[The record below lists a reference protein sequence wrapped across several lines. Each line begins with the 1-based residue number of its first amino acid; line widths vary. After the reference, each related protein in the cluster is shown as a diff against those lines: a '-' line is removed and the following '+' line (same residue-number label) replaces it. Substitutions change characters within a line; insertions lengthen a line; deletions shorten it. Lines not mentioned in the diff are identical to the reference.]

1 MEKHL
6 AKFNPFVKDTSFVNL
21 MARRVFNVLLVA
33 NPYDAFMLE
42 DDGRI
47 DEKLF
52 EEYTRL
58 GLRYPP
64 RFTQVSTQEEATQAL
79 QQMRFD
85 LVICMPGTDNSDA
98 FDIGRGIKER
108 FPDTPIVV
116 LTPFS
121 HGITRYMERQDL
133 SLFEYVFCWLGNTEL
148 LLSIIKLMEDKM
160 NLDHDIREGGVQMIL
175 LVEDSIRFYSSV
187 LPNLYKYVLEQ
198 SRAFATEAL
207 NAHQATLRM
216 RGRPKIVL
224 ARNYEEAWRLYD
236 TYRNNTLGVISDV
249 RFPMI
254 ENGVKVPDAG
264 VQLLR
269 QIRACDEF
277 LPLIMESSE
286 SENRQWASEVNAGF
300 VDKNSKKMNIDLRDR
315 IEQHFGFGDLVFR
328 DPETGA
334 EVVRVHNLKE
344 LQDNIFTIP
353 DDSFVYHTARNHIS
367 RWLCS
372 RAMFPLSEFLK
383 RITQDEYKDVLQH
396 RQLIFDAI
404 VRYRKMKNRGV
415 VAEYLRG
422 RFDRF
427 SHFARIG
434 EGSLG
439 GKGRGIAFVD
449 HILKKHPVFES
460 FPDVE
465 IRIPKT
471 LVLCTDIFDR
481 FMEDNNLYPVALSD
495 VPDETILQAFLASP
509 LPEELLGDIQTFCEV
524 VTGPVAVRSSSLLE
538 DSHYQPYAGVY
549 ATYMIPDR
557 PDSEAMARHI
567 ADAIKGVYASVYYS
581 GSKAYMSATSNVIDQ
596 EKMAI
601 ILQEGVGD
609 RHGSRFYPHCS
620 GVARS
625 INFYPVGEE
634 TADEGVVNLAL
645 GLGKHIVD
653 GGKSLR
659 VSPAHPAHVIQT
671 SEPTLALK
679 ETQSTFLALD
689 LEAADRSV
697 STDGSF
703 DLVRLTVRE
712 AEADGTLDWI
722 ASTYVRDDD
731 MIYDTPHMRGRKLV
745 TFAGVLRYD
754 AFPLAKIV
762 QLVLQ
767 YGANEMRRPVE
778 VEFAVRF
785 GQQPTANSELKMENG
800 KLKINGTD
808 YEQTAENKPEGNNF
822 QFSPFNSQLKGVFY
836 PLQIRPIVSAR
847 ECIDEDLTA
856 IPEEHRLLYS
866 TRSLGNGIITDVHD
880 IIYLKEGAFSMASTH
895 TIAEE
900 IRSINRTFAER
911 GTGYILAGEG
921 RWGSSDAA
929 LGVPVEWADISAVRL
944 IAEVSTDGRHIEP
957 SQGTHF
963 FQNLTSFGVGYLT
976 IDGGTSREV
985 FDRAWLDAQ
994 PAVWESHLIRHVQSD
1009 APFTIKMDGLHG
1021 IGVVEKK
1028 AFK

>member
-1 MEKHL
+1 METQLK
-6 AKFNPFVKDTSFVNL
+6 KFNPFVKDTSFVNL
-21 MARRVFNVLLVA
+21 MARRIFNVLLVA

-64 RFTQVSTQEEATQAL
+64 RFTQVSTPEEATQAL
-79 QQMRFD
+79 EQMRFD

-98 FDIGRGIKER
+98 FDIGRSIKVR

-148 LLSIIKLMEDKM
+148 LLSIIKLIEDKM

-224 ARNYEEAWRLYD
+224 ARNYEEAWLLYD
-236 TYRNNTLGVISDV
+236 RYRNNTLGIISDV
-249 RFPMI
+249 RFPMAA
-254 ENGVKVPDAG
+254 GGKKVADAG
-264 VQLLR
+264 VRLLR
-269 QIRACDEF
+269 EIRSCDEF
-277 LPLIMESSE
+277 VPLIMESSE
-286 SENRQWASEVNAGF
+286 SDNRQWALEVNAGF

-328 DPETGA
+328 DPGTGT
-334 EVVRVHNLKE
+334 EVARIHNLKE

-353 DDSFVYHTARNHIS
+353 EDSFVYHTSHNHIS

-383 RITQDEYKDVLQH
+383 NITQDAYEDVPEH

-449 HILKKHPVFES
+449 HFLKKHSVFEAI
-460 FPDVE
+460 PNVE
-465 IRIPKT
+465 VRIPKT

-481 FMEDNNLYPVALSD
+481 FMEDNNLYPMALSD
-495 VPDETILQAFLASP
+495 APDETILQAFLASP
-509 LPEELLGDIQTFCEV
+509 LPDELLRDIETFCEV

-557 PDSEAMARHI
+557 TDCTAMARHI

-581 GSKAYMSATSNVIDQ
+581 SSKAYMSATSNVIDQ

-601 ILQEGVGD
+601 ILQEVVGD
-609 RHGSRFYPHCS
+609 KHGTRFYPHCS

-659 VSPAHPAHVIQT
+659 LSPAHPDHIIQT
-671 SEPTLALK
+671 SEPQLALK
-679 ETQSTFLALD
+679 ETQSNFLALD
-689 LEAADRSV
+689 LTAQDKPISKDE
-697 STDGSF
+697 TF
-703 DLVRLTVRE
+703 DLVRLTIRE

-731 MIYDTPHMRGRKLV
+731 MIYDTPHMKGRKLV
-745 TFAGVLRYD
+745 TFAGVLRYEV
-754 AFPLAKIV
+754 FPLAKII

-785 GQQPTANSELKMENG
+785 GER
-800 KLKINGTD
+800 
-808 YEQTAENKPEGNNF
+808 
-822 QFSPFNSQLKGVFY
+822 VFY

-856 IPEEHRLLYS
+856 IPKEKRLLYS
-866 TRSLGNGIITDVHD
+866 TRSLGNGISSDVHD
-880 IIYLKEGAFSMASTH
+880 IIYLREGAFSMANNRA
-895 TIAEE
+895 IADE
-900 IRSINRTFAER
+900 IRNLNRSFAER
-911 GTGYILAGEG
+911 GVGYILAGEG
-921 RWGSSDAA
+921 RWGSSDIA

-944 IAEVSTDGRHIEP
+944 IAEVSPDGHHIEP

-976 IDGGTSREV
+976 IDGTTPGEI
-985 FDRAWLDAQ
+985 FDRAWLDTQ
-994 PAVWESHLIRHVQSD
+994 PAEYESPLLRHVHS
-1009 APFTIKMDGLHG
+1009 ATPLTIKMDGLHG
-1021 IGVVEKK
+1021 LGVVEK
-1028 AFK
+1028 

>member
-1 MEKHL
+1 METQLK
-6 AKFNPFVKDTSFVNL
+6 KFNPFLKDTSFVNL
-21 MARRVFNVLLVA
+21 MTRRVFNVLLVA

-64 RFTQVSTQEEATQAL
+64 RFTQVSTQEEATLVL

-98 FDIGRGIKER
+98 FDIGRGIKQH

-198 SRAFATEAL
+198 SRSFATEAL

-224 ARNYEEAWRLYD
+224 ARNYEEAWKLYT
-236 TYRNNTLGVISDV
+236 TYQNNTLGVISDV
-249 RFPMI
+249 RFPMN
-254 ENGVKVPDAG
+254 ESTTKESDAG
-264 VQLLR
+264 VRLLR
-269 QIRACDEF
+269 EIRACDEF
-277 LPLIMESSE
+277 LPLIMQSSE
-286 SENRQWASEVNAGF
+286 SDNRMWAAEVNAGF
-300 VDKNSKKMNIDLRDR
+300 VDKNSKKMSIDLRDR
-315 IEQHFGFGDLVFR
+315 IEQHFGFGDLIFR
-328 DPETGA
+328 DPSTGA

-353 DDSFVYHTARNHIS
+353 EESFVYHTARNHIS

-383 RITQDEYKDVLQH
+383 HITQDEYDDVLEH

-422 RFDRF
+422 RFDKF

-439 GKGRGIAFVD
+439 GKGRGIAFID
-449 HILKKHPVFES
+449 HILKKHAVFEAI
-460 FPDVE
+460 PNVE
-465 IRIPKT
+465 VRIPKT

-481 FMEDNNLYPVALSD
+481 FMEDNNLYPIALSD
-495 VPDETILQAFLASP
+495 APDETILQAFLASR
-509 LPEELLGDIQTFCEV
+509 LPEDLLRDIQTFCEV
-524 VTGPVAVRSSSLLE
+524 VTGPVAIRSSSLLE

-557 PDSEAMARHI
+557 EDCEAMARHI

-601 ILQEGVGD
+601 ILQEVVGD
-609 RHGSRFYPHCS
+609 KHGTRFYPHCS

-659 VSPAHPAHVIQT
+659 LSPAHPDHIIQT
-671 SEPTLALK
+671 SDPQLALK

-689 LEAADRSV
+689 LATADRPIAKDE
-697 STDGSF
+697 TF
-703 DLVRLTVRE
+703 DLVRLNVRE
-712 AEADGTLDWI
+712 AEPDGTLDWI

-731 MIYDTPHMRGRKLV
+731 MIYDTPHMRGRKLI
-745 TFAGVLRYD
+745 TFAGVLRYE
-754 AFPLAKIV
+754 AFPLAKII

-785 GQQPTANSELKMENG
+785 GEN
-800 KLKINGTD
+800 I
-808 YEQTAENKPEGNNF
+808 
-822 QFSPFNSQLKGVFY
+822 FY

-856 IPEEHRLLYS
+856 IPNSQRLLYS
-866 TRSLGNGIITDVHD
+866 TRSLGNGIINDVHD
-880 IIYLKEGAFSMASTH
+880 IIYLKEGAFSMANNRAT
-895 TIAEE
+895 ADE
-900 IRSINRTFAER
+900 IRRLNRTFSEE

-921 RWGSSDAA
+921 RWGSSDMA

-994 PAVWESHLIRHVQSD
+994 PAVWESPLIRHVHSA
-1009 APFTIKMDGLHG
+1009 APLTIKMDGLHG
-1021 IGVVEKK
+1021 IGVVEKNH
-1028 AFK
+1028 

>member
-1 MEKHL
+1 MITHL
-6 AKFNPFVKDTSFVNL
+6 KKFNPFVKDTSFVNL
-21 MARRVFNVLLVA
+21 MTRRIFNILLVA

-47 DEKLF
+47 DEKIF

-64 RFTQVSTQEEATQAL
+64 RFTQVSTEEEATNVLEQT
-79 QQMRFD
+79 RFD

-98 FDIGRGIKER
+98 FDIGRSIKER

-160 NLDHDIREGGVQMIL
+160 NLDHDIREAGVQMIL
-175 LVEDSIRFYSSV
+175 LVEDSIRFYSAV

-224 ARNYEEAWRLYD
+224 ARTYEEAWLLYN

-249 RFPMI
+249 RFPMY
-254 ENGVKVPDAG
+254 EGGGKVADAG
-264 VQLLR
+264 VRLLR
-269 QIRACDEF
+269 DIRACDEF

-286 SENRQWASEVNAGF
+286 SDNRMWAAEVNAGF
-300 VDKNSKKMNIDLRDR
+300 VDKNSKKMSIDLRDR

-328 DPETGA
+328 DPSTGD

-353 DDSFVYHTARNHIS
+353 EDSFVYHTAHNHIS

-383 RITQDEYKDVLQH
+383 RITQDAYNDVPEH

-449 HILKKHPVFES
+449 HILKKHSVFES
-460 FPDVE
+460 IPDVE
-465 IRIPKT
+465 VRIPKT

-495 VPDETILQAFLASP
+495 APDESILEAFLASR
-509 LPEELLGDIQTFCEV
+509 LPDELLGDIQTFCEV

-549 ATYMIPDR
+549 ATYMIPDSS
-557 PDSEAMARHI
+557 DSADMARHI
-567 ADAIKGVYASVYYS
+567 ADAIKAVYASVYYS

-601 ILQEGVGD
+601 ILQEVVGD
-609 RHGSRFYPHCS
+609 KHGTRFYPHCS

-659 VSPAHPAHVIQT
+659 LSPAHPDHIIQT
-671 SEPTLALK
+671 SDPQLALK
-679 ETQSTFLALD
+679 ETQNTFLALD
-689 LEAADRSV
+689 LDSIDRPI
-697 STDGSF
+697 TKDETF

-722 ASTYVRDDD
+722 ASTYVRNDD
-731 MIYDTPHMRGRKLV
+731 MIYDTPHMKGRKLV
-745 TFAGVLRYD
+745 TFAGVLRYE

-767 YGANEMRRPVE
+767 YGAAEMRRPVE

-785 GQQPTANSELKMENG
+785 GQQSTDNSQQAKDN
-800 KLKINGTD
+800 T
-808 YEQTAENKPEGNNF
+808 
-822 QFSPFNSQLKGVFY
+822 QFSIPYSRLKGVFY
-836 PLQIRPIVSAR
+836 PLQIRPIVSSR
-847 ECIDEDLTA
+847 ERIDEDLTA
-856 IPEEHRLLYS
+856 ISEERRLLYS
-866 TRSLGNGIITDVHD
+866 TRSLGNGISTDVHD
-880 IIYLKEGAFSMASTH
+880 IIYLKAGAFAMTNNRA
-895 TIAEE
+895 IADE
-900 IRSINRTFAER
+900 IRRLNRTFADEN
-911 GTGYILAGEG
+911 TGYILAGEG
-921 RWGSSDAA
+921 RWGSSDTA

-944 IAEVSTDGRHIEP
+944 IAEVSADGRHIEP

-976 IDGGTSREV
+976 IDGTTSGEV

-994 PAVWESHLIRHVQSD
+994 PAVWESNLVRHVHCTQPLS
-1009 APFTIKMDGLHG
+1009 IKMDGIRG
-1021 IGVVEKK
+1021 IGVVEKTE
-1028 AFK
+1028 

>member
-6 AKFNPFVKDTSFVNL
+6 AQFNPFLKDTSFVNL

-64 RFTQVSTQEEATQAL
+64 RFTQVSTQEEATQVL
-79 QQMRFD
+79 QQMRFE

-98 FDIGRGIKER
+98 FDIGRGIKEQ
-108 FPDTPIVV
+108 FPDTPLVV

-224 ARNYEEAWRLYD
+224 ARTYEEAWLLYD
-236 TYRNNTLGVISDV
+236 RYPGNTLGVISDV
-249 RFPMI
+249 RFPLY
-254 ENGVKVPDAG
+254 EGGPKDAEAG
-264 VQLLR
+264 VRLMR
-269 QIRACDEF
+269 KIRACDEF
-277 LPLIMESSE
+277 LPLIMQSSE
-286 SENRQWASEVNAGF
+286 SDNRRWATEVGAGF

-328 DPETGA
+328 DPGTGA

-353 DDSFVYHTARNHIS
+353 EDSFVYHTARNHIS

-383 RITQDEYKDVLQH
+383 RITQDEYEDVLEH

-439 GKGRGIAFVD
+439 GKGRGIAFID
-449 HILKKHPVFES
+449 HILKKHAVFES
-460 FPDVE
+460 LPDVE

-481 FMEDNNLYPVALSD
+481 FMEKGGLYQVALSD
-495 VPDETILQAFLASP
+495 APDEAILQAFLATP
-509 LPEELLGDIQTFCEV
+509 FPEELLDDIQTFCEV
-524 VTGPVAVRSSSLLE
+524 VGGPVAVRSSSLLE

-557 PDSEAMARHI
+557 ADSHAMAQHI
-567 ADAIKGVYASVYYS
+567 AQAIKGVYASVYYS

-601 ILQEGVGD
+601 ILQEVVGD
-609 RHGSRFYPHCS
+609 RHGTHFYPHCS

-659 VSPAHPAHVIQT
+659 ISPAYPDNALQT
-671 SEPTLALK
+671 SDTQLALK
-679 ETQSTFLALD
+679 ETQTTFLALD
-689 LEAADRSV
+689 LEAADRPV
-697 STDGSF
+697 SSDESF
-703 DLVRLTVRE
+703 DLVRLPVRQ
-712 AEADGTLDWI
+712 ADADGTLDWI
-722 ASTYVRDDD
+722 GSTYVRDDD
-731 MIYDTPHMRGRKLV
+731 MIYDTPHMRGRKLI
-745 TFAGVLRYD
+745 TFAGVLRYE

-785 GQQPTANSELKMENG
+785 QPT
-800 KLKINGTD
+800 D
-808 YEQTAENKPEGNNF
+808 
-822 QFSPFNSQLKGVFY
+822 SPLKGIFY

-856 IPEEHRLLYS
+856 TPQESLLLYS
-866 TRSLGNGIITDVHD
+866 SRSLGNGIVTDVHD
-880 IIYLKEGAFSMASTH
+880 IVYLKEGAFDMASNRA
-895 TIAEE
+895 IAAE
-900 IRSINRTFAER
+900 IRQLNLAFAAEGR
-911 GTGYILAGEG
+911 GYILIGEG
-921 RWGSSDAA
+921 RWGSSDIA

-944 IAEVSTDGRHIEP
+944 IAEVSADGRHIEP

-976 IDGGTSREV
+976 IDGDHSREH
-985 FDRAWLDAQ
+985 FDRAALDAL
-994 PAVWESHLIRHVQSD
+994 PAVWESSLVRHVHSST
-1009 APFTIKMDGLHG
+1009 PFVIKMDGLHG
-1021 IGVVEKK
+1021 IGVVER
-1028 AFK
+1028 

>member
-1 MEKHL
+1 METQLK
-6 AKFNPFVKDTSFVNL
+6 KFNPFLKDTSFVNL
-21 MARRVFNVLLVA
+21 MTRRIFNVLLVA

-64 RFTQVSTQEEATQAL
+64 RFTQVSTQDEATLAL
-79 QQMRFD
+79 ERMRFD

-98 FDIGRGIKER
+98 FDIGRGIKMR

-148 LLSIIKLMEDKM
+148 LLSIIKLIEDKM
-160 NLDHDIREGGVQMIL
+160 NLDHDIREAGVQMIL

-224 ARNYEEAWRLYD
+224 ARNYEEAWILYN

-249 RFPMI
+249 RFPMT
-254 ENGVKVPDAG
+254 EGGSKVADAG
-264 VQLLR
+264 VRLLR
-269 QIRACDEF
+269 EIRACDEF

-286 SENRQWASEVNAGF
+286 SDNRMWANEVGAGF
-300 VDKNSKKMNIDLRDR
+300 VDKNSKKMSIDLRDR
-315 IEQHFGFGDLVFR
+315 IEQHFGFGDLIFR
-328 DPETGA
+328 DPGTGA

-344 LQDNIFTIP
+344 LQDSIFTIP
-353 DDSFVYHTARNHIS
+353 EDSFIYHTARNHIS

-383 RITQDEYKDVLQH
+383 RFTHDAYNDVPEH

-449 HILKKHPVFES
+449 HILKKHAVFES
-460 FPDVE
+460 IPDVE
-465 IRIPKT
+465 VRIPKT
-471 LVLCTDIFDR
+471 LVLCTDIFDQ

-495 VPDETILQAFLASP
+495 APDETILQAFLASR
-509 LPEELLGDIQTFCEV
+509 LPEELLEDIQTFCEV

-557 PDSEAMARHI
+557 DDCEAMAHHI

-601 ILQEGVGD
+601 ILQEVVGD
-609 RHGSRFYPHCS
+609 KHGTRFYPHCS

-659 VSPAHPAHVIQT
+659 LSPAHPDHIIQT
-671 SEPTLALK
+671 SDPQLAIK
-679 ETQSTFLALD
+679 ETQNTFLALD
-689 LEAADRSV
+689 LASIDR
-697 STDGSF
+697 TITKEETF
-703 DLVRLTVRE
+703 DLLRLNVRE

-731 MIYDTPHMRGRKLV
+731 MIYDTPHMKGRKLV
-745 TFAGVLRYD
+745 TFAGVLRYE
-754 AFPLAKIV
+754 AFPLTKIV
-762 QLVLQ
+762 QLALQ

-785 GQQPTANSELKMENG
+785 SQQPEDSS
-800 KLKINGTD
+800 
-808 YEQTAENKPEGNNF
+808 KPSTLN
-822 QFSPFNSQLKGVFY
+822 PQLKGIFY
-836 PLQIRPIVSAR
+836 PLQIRPIVSSR

-856 IPEEHRLLYS
+856 IPEPQRLLYS
-866 TRSLGNGIITDVHD
+866 IRSLGNGIVNDVHD
-880 IIYLKEGAFSMASTH
+880 IIYLKEGAFSMANNR
-895 TIAEE
+895 TIATE
-900 IRSINRTFAER
+900 IRQLNRMFADA
-911 GTGYILAGEG
+911 GTGYILVGEG
-921 RWGSSDAA
+921 RWGSSDMA
-929 LGVPVEWADISAVRL
+929 LGVPVEWSDISAVRL
-944 IAEVSTDGRHIEP
+944 ISEVSADGRHIDP

-976 IDGGTSREV
+976 IDGGTSGEV

-994 PAVWESHLIRHVQSD
+994 PSVWESPLVRHVRCTQ
-1009 APFTIKMDGLHG
+1009 PFTIKMDGLHG
-1021 IGVVEKK
+1021 IGVVVKSEE
-1028 AFK
+1028 

>member
-6 AKFNPFVKDTSFVNL
+6 AQFNPFLKDTSFVNL
-21 MARRVFNVLLVA
+21 MTRRIFNVLLVA

-64 RFTQVSTQEEATQAL
+64 RFTQVSTQEEATQVL
-79 QQMRFD
+79 EKMRFE

-108 FPDTPIVV
+108 FPDTPLVV

-160 NLDHDIREGGVQMIL
+160 NLDYDIREGGVQMIL

-187 LPNLYKYVLEQ
+187 LPNLYKYVLQQ

-224 ARNYEEAWRLYD
+224 ARNYEEAWKLYSQ
-236 TYRNNTLGVISDV
+236 YPGNTLGVISDV
-249 RFPMI
+249 RFPI
-254 ENGVKVPDAG
+254 CEGATKVSDAG
-264 VQLLR
+264 VRLMREIR
-269 QIRACDEF
+269 QCDEF
-277 LPLIMESSE
+277 VPLIIQSSE
-286 SENRQWASEVNAGF
+286 PDNRQWAEELGAGF

-328 DPETGA
+328 DPGTGA
-334 EVVRVHNLKE
+334 EVVRIHNLKE
-344 LQDNIFTIP
+344 LQDNIFTISE
-353 DDSFVYHTARNHIS
+353 DSFVYHTARNHIS

-383 RITQDEYKDVLQH
+383 RITQDEYDDVLEH
-396 RQLIFDAI
+396 RQVIFDAI

-422 RFDRF
+422 RFDRY

-439 GKGRGIAFVD
+439 GKGRGIAFID
-449 HILKKHPVFES
+449 NILKRHEVFES
-460 FPDVE
+460 LSDVE

-481 FMEDNNLYPVALSD
+481 FMESGGLYQVALSD
-495 VPDETILQAFLASP
+495 VPDETILQAFLATP
-509 LPEELLGDIQTFCEV
+509 LPNELIDDIQTFCEV

-557 PDSEAMARHI
+557 EDRHAMALHI

-581 GSKAYMSATSNVIDQ
+581 ASKAYMSATSNVIDQ

-601 ILQEGVGD
+601 ILQEVVGD
-609 RHGSRFYPHCS
+609 RHGNYFYPHCS

-625 INFYPVGEE
+625 VNFYPVGEE
-634 TADEGVVNLAL
+634 TADEGVMNIAL

-659 VSPAHPAHVIQT
+659 VSPAYPDHVIQT
-671 SEPTLALK
+671 SDPQLALK

-689 LEAADRSV
+689 LEAANRPVSV
-697 STDGSF
+697 DESF
-703 DLVRLTVRE
+703 DLAQLTVRQ
-712 AEADGTLDWI
+712 ADNDGVLDWI

-745 TFAGVLRYD
+745 TFAGVLRYE

-785 GQQPTANSELKMENG
+785 KDASSNTE
-800 KLKINGTD
+800 GT
-808 YEQTAENKPEGNNF
+808 
-822 QFSPFNSQLKGVFY
+822 SVFY
-836 PLQIRPIVSAR
+836 PLQIRPIVSVR
-847 ECIDEDLTA
+847 ECIDEDLTI
-856 IPEEHRLLYS
+856 IPKQNLLLYS
-866 TRSLGNGIITDVHD
+866 ARSLGNGVVNDVYD
-880 IIYLKEGAFSMASTH
+880 VIYLKEGAFSMATNR

-900 IRSINRTFAER
+900 IRNLNRNFATE
-911 GTGYILAGEG
+911 GDGYILIGEG
-921 RWGSSDAA
+921 RWGSSDMA
-929 LGVPVEWADISAVRL
+929 LGVPVEWSDISAARL
-944 IAEVSTDGRHIEP
+944 IAELSVDGRYIEP

-976 IDGGTSREV
+976 VGSNAASEH
-985 FDRAWLDAQ
+985 FDRNWLNAQ
-994 PAVWESHLIRHVQSD
+994 PAIWESALVRHVRCTH
-1009 APFTIKMDGLHG
+1009 PLVIKMDGLHSV
-1021 IGVVEKK
+1021 GVVEK
-1028 AFK
+1028 

>member
-6 AKFNPFVKDTSFVNL
+6 AQFNPFLKDTSFVNL

-64 RFTQVSTQEEATQAL
+64 RFTQVSTQEEATQVL
-79 QQMRFD
+79 QQMRFE

-98 FDIGRGIKER
+98 FDIGRGIKEQ
-108 FPDTPIVV
+108 FPDTPLVV

-224 ARNYEEAWRLYD
+224 ARTYEEAWLLYD
-236 TYRNNTLGVISDV
+236 RYPGNTLGVISDV
-249 RFPMI
+249 RFPLY
-254 ENGVKVPDAG
+254 EGGPKDAEAG
-264 VQLLR
+264 VRLMR
-269 QIRACDEF
+269 KIRACDEF
-277 LPLIMESSE
+277 LPLIMQSSE
-286 SENRQWASEVNAGF
+286 SDNRRWAAEVGAGF

-328 DPETGA
+328 NPGTGA

-353 DDSFVYHTARNHIS
+353 EDSFVYHTARNHIS

-383 RITQDEYKDVLQH
+383 RITQDEYEDVLEH

-427 SHFARIG
+427 SHFAPIG

-439 GKGRGIAFVD
+439 GKGRGIAFID
-449 HILKKHPVFES
+449 HILKKHAVFES
-460 FPDVE
+460 LPDVE

-481 FMEDNNLYPVALSD
+481 FMEKGGLYQVALSD
-495 VPDETILQAFLASP
+495 APDEAILQAFLATP
-509 LPEELLGDIQTFCEV
+509 LPEELLDDIQTFCEV
-524 VTGPVAVRSSSLLE
+524 VGGPVAVRSSSLLE

-557 PDSEAMARHI
+557 ADSHAMAQHI
-567 ADAIKGVYASVYYS
+567 AQAIKGVYASVYYS

-601 ILQEGVGD
+601 ILQEVVGD
-609 RHGSRFYPHCS
+609 RHGTRFYPHCS

-659 VSPAHPAHVIQT
+659 ISPAYPDNALQT
-671 SEPTLALK
+671 SDTQLALK
-679 ETQSTFLALD
+679 ETQTTFLALD
-689 LEAADRSV
+689 LEAADRPV
-697 STDGSF
+697 SSDESF
-703 DLVRLTVRE
+703 DLVRLPVRQ
-712 AEADGTLDWI
+712 ADADGTLDWI
-722 ASTYVRDDD
+722 GSTYVRDDD
-731 MIYDTPHMRGRKLV
+731 MIYDTPHMRGRKLI
-745 TFAGVLRYD
+745 TFAGVLRYE

-785 GQQPTANSELKMENG
+785 QPT
-800 KLKINGTD
+800 D
-808 YEQTAENKPEGNNF
+808 
-822 QFSPFNSQLKGVFY
+822 SPLKGIFY

-856 IPEEHRLLYS
+856 TPQESLLLYS
-866 TRSLGNGIITDVHD
+866 SRSLGNGIVTDVHD
-880 IIYLKEGAFSMASTH
+880 IVYLKEGAFGMASNRA
-895 TIAEE
+895 IAAE
-900 IRSINRTFAER
+900 IRQLNQAFAAEGR
-911 GTGYILAGEG
+911 GYILIGEG
-921 RWGSSDAA
+921 RWGSSDIA
-929 LGVPVEWADISAVRL
+929 LGIPVEWADISAVRL
-944 IAEVSTDGRHIEP
+944 IAEVSADGRHIEP

-976 IDGGTSREV
+976 IDGGHSSER
-985 FDRAWLDAQ
+985 FDRAALDTL
-994 PAVWESHLIRHVQSD
+994 PAVWESPLVRHVHSST
-1009 APFTIKMDGLHG
+1009 PFVIKMDGLHG
-1021 IGVVEKK
+1021 IGVVER
-1028 AFK
+1028 

>member
-6 AKFNPFVKDTSFVNL
+6 AQFNPFLKDTSFVNL

-64 RFTQVSTQEEATQAL
+64 RFTQVSTQEEATQVL
-79 QQMRFD
+79 QQMRFE

-98 FDIGRGIKER
+98 FDIGRGIKEQ
-108 FPDTPIVV
+108 FPDTPLVV

-224 ARNYEEAWRLYD
+224 ARTYEEAWLLYD
-236 TYRNNTLGVISDV
+236 RYPGNTLGVISDV
-249 RFPMI
+249 RFPLY
-254 ENGVKVPDAG
+254 EGGPKDAEAG
-264 VQLLR
+264 VRLMR
-269 QIRACDEF
+269 KIRACDEF
-277 LPLIMESSE
+277 LPLIMQSSE
-286 SENRQWASEVNAGF
+286 SDNRRWATEVGAGF

-328 DPETGA
+328 NPGTGA

-353 DDSFVYHTARNHIS
+353 EDSFVYHTARNHIS

-383 RITQDEYKDVLQH
+383 RITQDEYEDVLEH

-439 GKGRGIAFVD
+439 GKGRGIAFID
-449 HILKKHPVFES
+449 HILKKHAVFES
-460 FPDVE
+460 LPDVE

-481 FMEDNNLYPVALSD
+481 FMEKGGLYQVALSD
-495 VPDETILQAFLASP
+495 APDEAILQAFLATP
-509 LPEELLGDIQTFCEV
+509 LPEELLDDIQTFCEV
-524 VTGPVAVRSSSLLE
+524 VGGPVAVRSSSLLE

-557 PDSEAMARHI
+557 ADSHAMAQHI
-567 ADAIKGVYASVYYS
+567 AQAIKGVYASVYYS

-601 ILQEGVGD
+601 ILQEVVGD
-609 RHGSRFYPHCS
+609 RHGTRFYPHCS

-659 VSPAHPAHVIQT
+659 ISPAYPDNALQT
-671 SEPTLALK
+671 SDTQLALK
-679 ETQSTFLALD
+679 ETQTTFLALD
-689 LEAADRSV
+689 LEAADRPV
-697 STDGSF
+697 SSDESF
-703 DLVRLTVRE
+703 DLVRLPVRQ
-712 AEADGTLDWI
+712 ADADGTLDWI
-722 ASTYVRDDD
+722 GSTYVRDDD
-731 MIYDTPHMRGRKLV
+731 MIYDTPHMRGRKLI
-745 TFAGVLRYD
+745 TFAGVLRYE

-785 GQQPTANSELKMENG
+785 QPT
-800 KLKINGTD
+800 D
-808 YEQTAENKPEGNNF
+808 
-822 QFSPFNSQLKGVFY
+822 SPLKGIFY

-856 IPEEHRLLYS
+856 TPQESLLLYS
-866 TRSLGNGIITDVHD
+866 SRSLGNGIVTDVHD
-880 IIYLKEGAFSMASTH
+880 IVYLKEGAFGMASNRA
-895 TIAEE
+895 IAAE
-900 IRSINRTFAER
+900 IRQFNQAFAAEGR
-911 GTGYILAGEG
+911 GYILIGEG
-921 RWGSSDAA
+921 RWGSSDIA

-976 IDGGTSREV
+976 IDGDHSREH
-985 FDRAWLDAQ
+985 FDRAALDAL
-994 PAVWESHLIRHVQSD
+994 PATWESTLVRHVHSST
-1009 APFTIKMDGLHG
+1009 PFVIKMDGLHG
-1021 IGVVEKK
+1021 IGAVEK
-1028 AFK
+1028 

>member
-1 MEKHL
+1 METHL
-6 AKFNPFVKDTSFVNL
+6 KKFNPFLKDTSFVNL

-64 RFTQVSTQEEATQAL
+64 RFTQVSTPEEATQAL
-79 QQMRFD
+79 EQMRFD

-108 FPDTPIVV
+108 FPNTPIVV

-148 LLSIIKLMEDKM
+148 LLSIIKLIEDKM

-224 ARNYEEAWRLYD
+224 ARNYEEAWLLYN

-249 RFPMI
+249 RFPLI
-254 ENGVKVPDAG
+254 EGGKKVADAG
-264 VQLLR
+264 VRLLR
-269 QIRACDEF
+269 EIRACDEF
-277 LPLIMESSE
+277 IPLIMESSE
-286 SENRQWASEVNAGF
+286 SDNRQWATEVNAGF
-300 VDKNSKKMNIDLRDR
+300 VDKNSKKMSIDLRDR

-328 DPETGA
+328 DPDTGN
-334 EVVRVHNLKE
+334 EVVRIHNLKE

-353 DDSFVYHTARNHIS
+353 EKAFVYHTANNHIS

-383 RITQDEYKDVLQH
+383 HITQDEYDGVPEH
-396 RQLIFDAI
+396 RQFIFDAI

-449 HILKKHPVFES
+449 HFLKKHAVFES
-460 FPDVE
+460 IPDVE

-495 VPDETILQAFLASP
+495 APDETILQAFLTSS
-509 LPEELLGDIQTFCEV
+509 LPDELLGDIQTFCEV

-557 PDSEAMARHI
+557 EDGEAMARHI
-567 ADAIKGVYASVYYS
+567 ADAIKAVYASVYYS

-601 ILQEGVGD
+601 ILQEVVGD
-609 RHGSRFYPHCS
+609 KHGTHFYPHCS

-659 VSPAHPAHVIQT
+659 LSPAHPHHIIQT
-671 SEPTLALK
+671 SEPALALK

-689 LEAADRSV
+689 LAAADKPV
-697 STDGSF
+697 AKDETF

-731 MIYDTPHMRGRKLV
+731 MIYDTPYMKGRKLV

-785 GQQPTANSELKMENG
+785 GQQSKDDRP
-800 KLKINGTD
+800 
-808 YEQTAENKPEGNNF
+808 AENA
-822 QFSPFNSQLKGVFY
+822 QLRGVFY

-847 ECIDEDLTA
+847 ECIDEDLTSL
-856 IPEEHRLLYS
+856 PEENRLLYS
-866 TRSLGNGIITDVHD
+866 TRSLGNGIITDVHN
-880 IIYLKEGAFSMASTH
+880 IVYLKVGAFSMPNNRK
-895 TIAEE
+895 IADE
-900 IRSINRTFAER
+900 IRALNRNFAER
-911 GTGYILAGEG
+911 GESYILAGEG
-921 RWGSSDAA
+921 RWGSSDTA

-944 IAEVSTDGRHIEP
+944 IAEVSADGRHIEP

-976 IDGGTSREV
+976 IDGGTSGEM
-985 FDRAWLDAQ
+985 FDRDWLDVQ
-994 PAVWESHLIRHVQSD
+994 PAVWESDLVRHVRSNH
-1009 APFTIKMDGLHG
+1009 PFTIKMDGLHG
-1021 IGVVEKK
+1021 IGVVEK
-1028 AFK
+1028 

>member
-1 MEKHL
+1 MEKQL
-6 AKFNPFVKDTSFVNL
+6 AKFNPFLKDTSFVNL

-52 EEYTRL
+52 DEYTRL

-64 RFTQVSTQEEATQAL
+64 RFTQVSTREEATEVL
-79 QQMRFD
+79 GKMRFE

-98 FDIGRGIKER
+98 FDIGRAIKEA

-133 SLFEYVFCWLGNTEL
+133 SIFEYVFCWLGNTEL

-160 NLDHDIREGGVQMIL
+160 NLEHDIREGGVQMIL

-187 LPNLYKYVLEQ
+187 LPNLYKYVLKQ
-198 SRAFATEAL
+198 SRSFATEAL

-224 ARNYEEAWRLYD
+224 ARNYEEAWELYD
-236 TYRNNTLGVISDV
+236 KYRNNTLGVISDV
-249 RFPMI
+249 RFPMY
-254 ENGVKVPDAG
+254 EGGPKDPEAGVK
-264 VQLLR
+264 LMR
-269 QIRACDEF
+269 SIRACDEF
-277 LPLIMESSE
+277 IPLIMQSSE
-286 SENRQWASEVNAGF
+286 ADNRRWADTVGAGF

-315 IEQHFGFGDLVFR
+315 IEQHFGFGDFVIR
-328 DPETGA
+328 DPNTGA
-334 EVVRVHNLKE
+334 EVARVQNLKE

-353 DDSFVYHTARNHIS
+353 DESFIYHTARNHLS

-383 RITQDEYKDVLQH
+383 RITEDAYENVPEH
-396 RQLIFDAI
+396 RQLVFDAI
-404 VRYRKMKNRGV
+404 VSYRKMKNRGV

-422 RFDRF
+422 RFDRY

-439 GKGRGIAFVD
+439 GKGRGIAFID
-449 HILKKHPVFES
+449 HILKKHNVFES
-460 FPDVE
+460 LPDVE

-471 LVLCTDIFDR
+471 LVLCTDIFDH
-481 FMEDNNLYPVALSD
+481 FMERGGLYQVALSD
-495 VPDETILQAFLASP
+495 VPDEAILQAFLATP
-509 LPEELLGDIQTFCEV
+509 LPEELIDDIQTFCEV

-557 PDSEAMARHI
+557 ADSRSMALHI
-567 ADAIKGVYASVYYS
+567 AEAIKGVYASVYYS

-601 ILQEGVGD
+601 ILQEVVGD
-609 RHGSRFYPHCS
+609 HYDRYFYPHCS

-653 GGKSLR
+653 GGRTLR
-659 VSPAHPAHVIQT
+659 MSPAHPDHVIQT
-671 SEPTLALK
+671 SDTQLALK
-679 ETQSTFLALD
+679 ETQTSFLALD
-689 LEAADRSV
+689 LEAVDKPVAMDEL
-697 STDGSF
+697 F
-703 DLVRLTVRE
+703 DLVRLPVRQ
-712 AEADGTLDWI
+712 AESHGTLDWI

-731 MIYDTPHMRGRKLV
+731 MIYDTPHMKGRKLI
-745 TFAGVLRYD
+745 TFSGVLRYE
-754 AFPLAKIV
+754 AFPLTKIV
-762 QLVLQ
+762 QLMLQ

-785 GQQPTANSELKMENG
+785 QTEDRGMDNQSEERLSQASN
-800 KLKINGTD
+800 
-808 YEQTAENKPEGNNF
+808 
-822 QFSPFNSQLKGVFY
+822 FNSQLKGVFY
-836 PLQIRPIVSAR
+836 PLQIRPIVSSR
-847 ECIDEDLTA
+847 ECIDEDLSA
-856 IPEEHRLLYS
+856 IPREQRVLYS
-866 TRSLGNGIITDVHD
+866 TRSLGNGVVTDVHD
-880 IIYLKEGAFSMASTH
+880 VIYLKEGAFGMASNR
-895 TIAEE
+895 TIAGE
-900 IRSINRTFAER
+900 IRALNRAFADSN
-911 GTGYILAGEG
+911 TGYILVGEG
-921 RWGSSDAA
+921 RWGSSDEA
-929 LGVPVEWADISAVRL
+929 LGVPVEWADISAARL
-944 IAEVSTDGRHIEP
+944 IAELSIGSRHIEP

-976 IDGGTSREV
+976 LGDAARDS
-985 FDRAWLDAQ
+985 FDRDWLNAQ
-994 PAVWESHLIRHVQSD
+994 PAIWESPLLRHVRCTMPLS
-1009 APFTIKMDGLHG
+1009 IKMDGLHG
-1021 IGVVEKK
+1021 IGVVEKPQ
-1028 AFK
+1028 

>member
-6 AKFNPFVKDTSFVNL
+6 AQFNPFLKDTSFVNL

-64 RFTQVSTQEEATQAL
+64 RFTQVSTQEEATQVL
-79 QQMRFD
+79 QQMRFE

-98 FDIGRGIKER
+98 FDIGRGIKEQ
-108 FPDTPIVV
+108 FPDTPLVV

-160 NLDHDIREGGVQMIL
+160 NLEHDIREGGVQMIL

-224 ARNYEEAWRLYD
+224 ARTYEEAWLLYD
-236 TYRNNTLGVISDV
+236 RYPGNTLGVISDV
-249 RFPMI
+249 RFPLY
-254 ENGVKVPDAG
+254 EGGPKDAEAG
-264 VQLLR
+264 VRLMR
-269 QIRACDEF
+269 KIRACDEF
-277 LPLIMESSE
+277 LPLIMQSSE
-286 SENRQWASEVNAGF
+286 SDNRRWATEVGAGF

-328 DPETGA
+328 NPGTGA

-353 DDSFVYHTARNHIS
+353 EDSFVYHTARNHIS

-383 RITQDEYKDVLQH
+383 RITQDEYEDVLEH

-439 GKGRGIAFVD
+439 GKGRGIAFID
-449 HILKKHPVFES
+449 HILKKHAVFES
-460 FPDVE
+460 LPDVE

-481 FMEDNNLYPVALSD
+481 FMEKGGLYQVALSD
-495 VPDETILQAFLASP
+495 APDEAILQAFLATP
-509 LPEELLGDIQTFCEV
+509 LPEELLDDIQTFCEV
-524 VTGPVAVRSSSLLE
+524 VGGPVAVRSSSLLE

-557 PDSEAMARHI
+557 VDSHAMAQHI
-567 ADAIKGVYASVYYS
+567 AQAIKGVYASVYYS

-601 ILQEGVGD
+601 ILQEVVGD
-609 RHGSRFYPHCS
+609 RHGTRFYPHCS

-659 VSPAHPAHVIQT
+659 ISPAYPDNALQT
-671 SEPTLALK
+671 SDTQLALK
-679 ETQSTFLALD
+679 ETQTTFLALD
-689 LEAADRSV
+689 LEAADRPV
-697 STDGSF
+697 SSDESF
-703 DLVRLTVRE
+703 DLVRLPVRQ
-712 AEADGTLDWI
+712 ADADGTLDWI
-722 ASTYVRDDD
+722 GSTYVRDDD
-731 MIYDTPHMRGRKLV
+731 MIYDTPHMRGRKLI
-745 TFAGVLRYD
+745 TFAGVLRYE

-785 GQQPTANSELKMENG
+785 QPT
-800 KLKINGTD
+800 D
-808 YEQTAENKPEGNNF
+808 
-822 QFSPFNSQLKGVFY
+822 SPLKGIFY

-856 IPEEHRLLYS
+856 TPQESLLLYS
-866 TRSLGNGIITDVHD
+866 SRSLGNGIVTDVHD
-880 IIYLKEGAFSMASTH
+880 IVYLKEGAFGMASNRA
-895 TIAEE
+895 IAAE
-900 IRSINRTFAER
+900 IRQLNLAFAAEGR
-911 GTGYILAGEG
+911 GYILIGEG
-921 RWGSSDAA
+921 RWGSSDIA

-944 IAEVSTDGRHIEP
+944 IAEVSADGRHIEP

-976 IDGGTSREV
+976 IDGDHSREH
-985 FDRAWLDAQ
+985 FDRAALDAL
-994 PAVWESHLIRHVQSD
+994 PATWESPLVRHVHS
-1009 APFTIKMDGLHG
+1009 ATPFVIKMDGLHG
-1021 IGVVEKK
+1021 IGVVER
-1028 AFK
+1028 

>member
-1 MEKHL
+1 METQLK
-6 AKFNPFVKDTSFVNL
+6 KFNPFVKDTSFVSL
-21 MARRVFNVLLVA
+21 MARRIFNVLLVA

-64 RFTQVSTQEEATQAL
+64 RFTQVSTPEEATQAL
-79 QQMRFD
+79 EQMRFD

-98 FDIGRGIKER
+98 FDIGRSIKVR

-148 LLSIIKLMEDKM
+148 LLSIIKLIEDKM

-198 SRAFATEAL
+198 SRSFATEAL

-224 ARNYEEAWRLYD
+224 ARNYEEAWLLYD
-236 TYRNNTLGVISDV
+236 RYRNNTLGIISDV
-249 RFPMI
+249 RFPMAA
-254 ENGVKVPDAG
+254 GGKKVADAG
-264 VQLLR
+264 LQLLR
-269 QIRACDEF
+269 QVRSCDEF
-277 LPLIMESSE
+277 VPLIMESSE
-286 SENRQWASEVNAGF
+286 SDNRQWASEVNAGF
-300 VDKNSKKMNIDLRDR
+300 VDKNSKKMSIDLRDR

-328 DPETGA
+328 NPGTGT
-334 EVVRVHNLKE
+334 EVVRIHNLKE

-353 DDSFVYHTARNHIS
+353 EDSFVYHTSHNHIS

-383 RITQDEYKDVLQH
+383 NITQDAYEDVPEH

-449 HILKKHPVFES
+449 HFLKKHPVFEAI
-460 FPDVE
+460 PNVE
-465 IRIPKT
+465 VRIPKT

-481 FMEDNNLYPVALSD
+481 FMEDNNLYPMALSD
-495 VPDETILQAFLASP
+495 APDEAILQAFLASP
-509 LPEELLGDIQTFCEV
+509 LPDELLRDIETFCEV

-557 PDSEAMARHI
+557 IDCAAMAHHI

-581 GSKAYMSATSNVIDQ
+581 SSKAYMSATSNVIDQ

-601 ILQEGVGD
+601 ILQEVVGD
-609 RHGSRFYPHCS
+609 KHGTRFYPHCS

-659 VSPAHPAHVIQT
+659 LSPAHPDHIIQT
-671 SEPTLALK
+671 SEPQLALK
-679 ETQSTFLALD
+679 ETQNNFLALD
-689 LEAADRSV
+689 LTALDKPISKDE
-697 STDGSF
+697 TF

-731 MIYDTPHMRGRKLV
+731 MIYDTPHMKGRKLV
-745 TFAGVLRYD
+745 TFAGVLRYE
-754 AFPLAKIV
+754 AFPLAKII

-785 GQQPTANSELKMENG
+785 RPQTTDDRQQ
-800 KLKINGTD
+800 
-808 YEQTAENKPEGNNF
+808 PEGNS
-822 QFSPFNSQLKGVFY
+822 QFSIFNSQLKGVFY

-856 IPEEHRLLYS
+856 IPKEKRLLYS
-866 TRSLGNGIITDVHD
+866 TRSLGNGISSDVHD
-880 IIYLKEGAFSMASTH
+880 IIYLREGAFSMANNRA
-895 TIAEE
+895 IADE
-900 IRSINRTFAER
+900 IRHLNRTFAER
-911 GTGYILAGEG
+911 GVGYILAGEG
-921 RWGSSDAA
+921 RWGSSDLA

-944 IAEVSTDGRHIEP
+944 IAEVSPDGRHIEP

-976 IDGGTSREV
+976 IDSTTTGEF

-994 PAVWESHLIRHVQSD
+994 PAEYESPLLRHVHS
-1009 APFTIKMDGLHG
+1009 ATPLTIKMDGLHG
-1021 IGVVEKK
+1021 LGVVEK
-1028 AFK
+1028 

>member
-6 AKFNPFVKDTSFVNL
+6 AQFNPFLKDTSFVNL

-47 DEKLF
+47 DEKIF

-64 RFTQVSTQEEATQAL
+64 RFTQVSTQEEATQVL
-79 QQMRFD
+79 EKMRFE

-108 FPDTPIVV
+108 FPDTPLVV

-224 ARNYEEAWRLYD
+224 ARNYEEAWDLYSK
-236 TYRNNTLGVISDV
+236 YPGNTLGVISDV
-249 RFPMI
+249 RFPMY
-254 ENGVKVPDAG
+254 EGGPKVSDAG
-264 VQLLR
+264 VRLMREIR
-269 QIRACDEF
+269 QCDEF
-277 LPLIMESSE
+277 VPLIVQSSE
-286 SENRQWASEVNAGF
+286 ADNRQWAEELGMGF

-328 DPETGA
+328 DPDTGA
-334 EVVRVHNLKE
+334 EVARIHNLKE
-344 LQDNIFTIP
+344 LQDNIFTISE
-353 DDSFVYHTARNHIS
+353 DSFVYHTARNHIS

-372 RAMFPLSEFLK
+372 RAMFPLAEFLK
-383 RITQDEYKDVLQH
+383 RITQDEYDDVLEH
-396 RQLIFDAI
+396 RQVIFDAI

-422 RFDRF
+422 RFDRY

-439 GKGRGIAFVD
+439 GKGRGIAFID
-449 HILKKHPVFES
+449 NILKRHAVFES
-460 FPDVE
+460 LSDVE

-481 FMEDNNLYPVALSD
+481 FMESGGLYQVALSD
-495 VPDETILQAFLASP
+495 ASDETILQAFLSTP
-509 LPEELLGDIQTFCEV
+509 LPNELIDDIQTFCEV

-557 PDSEAMARHI
+557 DDRRAMALHI

-581 GSKAYMSATSNVIDQ
+581 ASKAYMSATSNVIDQ

-601 ILQEGVGD
+601 ILQEVVGD
-609 RHGSRFYPHCS
+609 RHGNYFYPHCS

-625 INFYPVGEE
+625 VNFYPVGEE
-634 TADEGVVNLAL
+634 TADEGVMNIAL

-659 VSPAHPAHVIQT
+659 VSPAYPDHVIQT
-671 SEPTLALK
+671 SDPQLALK

-689 LEAADRSV
+689 LEAANRPVSV
-697 STDGSF
+697 DESF
-703 DLVRLTVRE
+703 DLAQLSVRQ
-712 AEADGTLDWI
+712 ADTDGVLDWI

-745 TFAGVLRYD
+745 TFAGVLRYE

-785 GQQPTANSELKMENG
+785 
-800 KLKINGTD
+800 
-808 YEQTAENKPEGNNF
+808 
-822 QFSPFNSQLKGVFY
+822 KGASSNTEDTSVFY

-847 ECIDEDLTA
+847 ECIDEDLTV
-856 IPEEHRLLYS
+856 IPKQDLLLYS
-866 TRSLGNGIITDVHD
+866 ARSLGNGVVNDVYD
-880 IIYLKEGAFSMASTH
+880 VIYLKEGAFSMAANR
-895 TIAEE
+895 TIADE
-900 IRSINRTFAER
+900 IRNLNRTFSAE
-911 GTGYILAGEG
+911 GNGYILIGEG
-921 RWGSSDAA
+921 RWGSSDMA
-929 LGVPVEWADISAVRL
+929 LGVPVEWSDISAARM
-944 IAEVSTDGRHIEP
+944 IAELSVDGRYIEP

-976 IDGGTSREV
+976 IGGNTTNEY
-985 FDRAWLDAQ
+985 FDRAWLNEQ
-994 PAVWESHLIRHVQSD
+994 PAVWESALVRHVRC
-1009 APFTIKMDGLHG
+1009 PRPLVIKMDGLHSV
-1021 IGVVEKK
+1021 GVVEK
-1028 AFK
+1028 

>member
-6 AKFNPFVKDTSFVNL
+6 AQFNPFLKDTSFVNL
-21 MARRVFNVLLVA
+21 MTRRIFNVLLVA

-64 RFTQVSTQEEATQAL
+64 RFTQVSTPEEATLAL
-79 QQMRFD
+79 QQQRFD

-98 FDIGRGIKER
+98 FDIGRSIKEH
-108 FPDTPIVV
+108 FPNTPIVV

-160 NLDHDIREGGVQMIL
+160 NLEHDIREGGVQMIL

-224 ARNYEEAWRLYD
+224 ARTYEEAWLLYD
-236 TYRNNTLGVISDV
+236 RYRNNTLGVISDV
-249 RFPMI
+249 RFPMF
-254 ENGVKVPDAG
+254 EGGGKEADAG

-269 QIRACDEF
+269 RIRACDEF
-277 LPLIMESSE
+277 LPLIMDSSE
-286 SENRQWASEVNAGF
+286 IDNRIWATEVGAGF

-328 DPETGA
+328 NPTTGA
-334 EVVRVHNLKE
+334 EVVRIHNLKE

-353 DDSFVYHTARNHIS
+353 EDSFVYHTANNHIS

-383 RITQDEYKDVLQH
+383 RITQNEYEDVLEH

-449 HILKKHPVFES
+449 HFLKKHPVFES
-460 FPDVE
+460 IPDVE

-495 VPDETILQAFLASP
+495 LPDEAILQAFLASS

-557 PDSEAMARHI
+557 ADCVAMARHI

-601 ILQEGVGD
+601 ILQEVVGD
-609 RHGSRFYPHCS
+609 RHGTYFYPHCS

-659 VSPAHPAHVIQT
+659 LSPAHPHHIIQT
-671 SEPTLALK
+671 SEPALALK

-689 LEAADRSV
+689 LEAADKPV
-697 STDGSF
+697 AKDETF
-703 DLVRLTVRE
+703 DLVRLTVRQ

-731 MIYDTPHMRGRKLV
+731 MIYDTPHMKGRKLV
-745 TFAGVLRYD
+745 TFAGVLRYE

-778 VEFAVRF
+778 IECAIRF
-785 GQQPTANSELKMENG
+785 GQQSTDKSQQTAN
-800 KLKINGTD
+800 
-808 YEQTAENKPEGNNF
+808 
-822 QFSPFNSQLKGVFY
+822 NSQLSIANCPLKGIFY

-847 ECIDEDLTA
+847 ECIEEDLTA
-856 IPEEHRLLYS
+856 IPKDELLLYS
-866 TRSLGNGIITDVHD
+866 SRSLGNGIVADVHD
-880 IIYLKEGAFSMASTH
+880 VIYLKEGAFGMASNRN
-895 TIAEE
+895 IAAE
-900 IRSINRTFAER
+900 IREFNRQFAVDGR
-911 GTGYILAGEG
+911 GYILVGEG
-921 RWGSSDAA
+921 RWGSSDEA

-944 IAEVSTDGRHIEP
+944 IAEVSADGRHIEP

-976 IDGGTSREV
+976 IDGHTAHEK
-985 FDRAWLDAQ
+985 FDRAALDAL
-994 PAVWESHLIRHVQSD
+994 PAQHETTLLRHVHSD
-1009 APFTIKMDGLHG
+1009 SPFVFKMDGLHG
-1021 IGVVEKK
+1021 IGVVMGVKG
-1028 AFK
+1028 

>member
-6 AKFNPFVKDTSFVNL
+6 AKFNPFLKDTSFVNL
-21 MARRVFNVLLVA
+21 MTRRVFNVLLVA

-64 RFTQVSTQEEATQAL
+64 RFTQVSTPEEATRAL

-98 FDIGRGIKER
+98 FDIGRGIKEH

-224 ARNYEEAWRLYD
+224 ARNYDEAWRLYE

-249 RFPMI
+249 RFPI
-254 ENGVKVPDAG
+254 TEGGDKVPDAG

-269 QIRACDEF
+269 RIRACDEF

-286 SENRQWASEVNAGF
+286 SDNRMWATEVGAGF
-300 VDKNSKKMNIDLRDR
+300 VDKNSKKMSIDLRDR
-315 IEQHFGFGDLVFR
+315 IEQHFGFGDLIFR
-328 DPETGA
+328 DPGTRA

-353 DDSFVYHTARNHIS
+353 EDSFVYHTAHNHIS

-383 RITQDEYKDVLQH
+383 RITQNEYEDVLEH

-449 HILKKHPVFES
+449 HILKKHAVFETI
-460 FPDVE
+460 PDVE
-465 IRIPKT
+465 VRIPKT

-495 VPDETILQAFLASP
+495 LPDETILQAFLASR
-509 LPEELLGDIQTFCEV
+509 LPKELLDDIQTFCEV

-557 PDSEAMARHI
+557 SDCAAMAHHI

-601 ILQEGVGD
+601 ILQEVVGD
-609 RHGSRFYPHCS
+609 KHGTRFYPHCS

-659 VSPAHPAHVIQT
+659 VSPAHPAHVMQT
-671 SEPTLALK
+671 SEPSLALK
-679 ETQSTFLALD
+679 ETQNSFFALD
-689 LEAADRSV
+689 LTALDKQISKDE
-697 STDGSF
+697 TF
-703 DLVRLTVRE
+703 DLIRLTVRD

-745 TFAGVLRYD
+745 TFAGVLRYE

-785 GQQPTANSELKMENG
+785 L
-800 KLKINGTD
+800 
-808 YEQTAENKPEGNNF
+808 YGNDAVS
-822 QFSPFNSQLKGVFY
+822 QSSIFNPQLKGIFY

-847 ECIDEDLTA
+847 ECIEEDLTV
-856 IPEEHRLLYS
+856 IPEGNRLLYS
-866 TRSLGNGIITDVHD
+866 TRSLGNGIVTDIHD
-880 IIYLKEGAFSMASTH
+880 IIYLKEGAFAMANNRR
-895 TIAEE
+895 IVDE
-900 IRSINRTFAER
+900 IRALNSTFADR
-911 GTGYILAGEG
+911 GDGYILAGEG
-921 RWGSSDAA
+921 RWGSADVA

-944 IAEVSTDGRHIEP
+944 IAEVSADGRHIEP

-976 IDGGTSREV
+976 IDGGSTRET
-985 FDRAWLDAQ
+985 FERTWLDAQ
-994 PAVWESHLIRHVQSD
+994 PATWESALVRQVHFTH
-1009 APFTIKMDGLHG
+1009 PFIVKMDGLHG
-1021 IGVVEKK
+1021 IGVVEKPRK
-1028 AFK
+1028 E

>member
-1 MEKHL
+1 METQLK
-6 AKFNPFVKDTSFVNL
+6 KFNPFLKDTSFVNL
-21 MARRVFNVLLVA
+21 MTRRIFNVLLVA

-64 RFTQVSTQEEATQAL
+64 RFTQVSTQDEATLVL

-98 FDIGRGIKER
+98 FDIGRGIKQH

-198 SRAFATEAL
+198 SRSFATEAL

-224 ARNYEEAWRLYD
+224 ARNYEEAWKLYN
-236 TYRNNTLGVISDV
+236 TYQNNTLGVISDV
-249 RFPMI
+249 RFPMN
-254 ENGVKVPDAG
+254 EGSSKVSDAG

-269 QIRACDEF
+269 EIRACDEF
-277 LPLIMESSE
+277 LPLIMQSSE
-286 SENRQWASEVNAGF
+286 SENRMWAGEVNAGF
-300 VDKNSKKMNIDLRDR
+300 VDKNSKKMSIDLRDR
-315 IEQHFGFGDLVFR
+315 IEQHFGFGDLIFR
-328 DPETGA
+328 DPGTGE

-353 DDSFVYHTARNHIS
+353 EESFVYHTARNHIS

-383 RITQDEYKDVLQH
+383 HITQDEYDDVHEH
-396 RQLIFDAI
+396 RQLIFNAI

-439 GKGRGIAFVD
+439 GKGRGIAFID
-449 HILKKHPVFES
+449 HILKKHAVFEAI
-460 FPDVE
+460 PDVE
-465 IRIPKT
+465 VRIPKT

-495 VPDETILQAFLASP
+495 APDETILQAFLASR
-509 LPEELLGDIQTFCEV
+509 LPEELLRDIQTFCEV

-557 PDSEAMARHI
+557 EDCEAMAHHI

-601 ILQEGVGD
+601 ILQEVVGD
-609 RHGSRFYPHCS
+609 KHGTRFYPHCS

-659 VSPAHPAHVIQT
+659 LSPAHPDHIIQT
-671 SEPTLALK
+671 SEPQLALK

-689 LEAADRSV
+689 LAAADRPISKDE
-697 STDGSF
+697 TF
-703 DLVRLTVRE
+703 DLVRLNVRE
-712 AEADGTLDWI
+712 AEPDGTLDWI

-731 MIYDTPHMRGRKLV
+731 MIYDTPHMSGRKLI
-745 TFAGVLRYD
+745 TFSGVLRYE
-754 AFPLAKIV
+754 AFPLAKII

-785 GQQPTANSELKMENG
+785 QPEELKIENG
-800 KLKINGTD
+800 KLKTNSPNNENHPEDNYQLSTINC
-808 YEQTAENKPEGNNF
+808 P
-822 QFSPFNSQLKGVFY
+822 LKGIFY

-847 ECIDEDLTA
+847 ECINEDLTT
-856 IPEEHRLLYS
+856 IPNTQRLLYS
-866 TRSLGNGIITDVHD
+866 TRSLGNGIINDVHD
-880 IIYLKEGAFSMASTH
+880 IIYLKEGAFSMANNRA
-895 TIAEE
+895 IADE
-900 IRSINRTFAER
+900 IRRLNRTFSEE

-921 RWGSSDAA
+921 RWGSSDIA

-985 FDRAWLDAQ
+985 FDRAWLDSQ
-994 PAVWESHLIRHVQSD
+994 PAAWGSPLIRHVHSA
-1009 APFTIKMDGLHG
+1009 APLTIKMDGLHG
-1021 IGVVEKK
+1021 IGVVEKS
-1028 AFK
+1028 

>member
-6 AKFNPFVKDTSFVNL
+6 AQFNPFLKDTSFVNL

-64 RFTQVSTQEEATQAL
+64 RFTQVSTQEEATQVL
-79 QQMRFD
+79 QQMRFE

-98 FDIGRGIKER
+98 FDIGRGIKEQ
-108 FPDTPIVV
+108 FPDTPLVV

-224 ARNYEEAWRLYD
+224 ARTYEEAWLLYD
-236 TYRNNTLGVISDV
+236 RYPDNTLGVISDV
-249 RFPMI
+249 RFPLY
-254 ENGVKVPDAG
+254 EGGPKDAEAG
-264 VQLLR
+264 VRLMR
-269 QIRACDEF
+269 KIRACDEF
-277 LPLIMESSE
+277 LPLIMQSSE
-286 SENRQWASEVNAGF
+286 SDNRRWAAEVGAGF

-328 DPETGA
+328 NPGTGA

-353 DDSFVYHTARNHIS
+353 EDSFVYHTARNHIS

-383 RITQDEYKDVLQH
+383 RITQDEYEDVLEH

-439 GKGRGIAFVD
+439 GKGRGIAFID
-449 HILKKHPVFES
+449 HILKKHAVFES
-460 FPDVE
+460 LPDVE

-481 FMEDNNLYPVALSD
+481 FMEKGGLYQVALSD
-495 VPDETILQAFLASP
+495 APDEAILQAFLATP
-509 LPEELLGDIQTFCEV
+509 FPEELLDDIQTFCEV
-524 VTGPVAVRSSSLLE
+524 VGGPVAVRSSSLLE

-557 PDSEAMARHI
+557 ADSHAMAQHI
-567 ADAIKGVYASVYYS
+567 AQAIKGVYASVYYS

-601 ILQEGVGD
+601 ILQEVVGD
-609 RHGSRFYPHCS
+609 RHGTRFYPHCS

-659 VSPAHPAHVIQT
+659 ISPAYPDNALQT
-671 SEPTLALK
+671 SDTQLALK
-679 ETQSTFLALD
+679 ETQTTFLALD
-689 LEAADRSV
+689 LEAADRPV
-697 STDGSF
+697 SSDESF
-703 DLVRLTVRE
+703 DLVRLPVRQ
-712 AEADGTLDWI
+712 ADADGTLDWI
-722 ASTYVRDDD
+722 GSTYVRDDD
-731 MIYDTPHMRGRKLV
+731 MIYDTPHMRGRKLI
-745 TFAGVLRYD
+745 TFAGVLRYE

-785 GQQPTANSELKMENG
+785 QPT
-800 KLKINGTD
+800 D
-808 YEQTAENKPEGNNF
+808 
-822 QFSPFNSQLKGVFY
+822 SPLKGIFY

-856 IPEEHRLLYS
+856 TPQESLLLYS
-866 TRSLGNGIITDVHD
+866 SRSLGNGIITDVHD
-880 IIYLKEGAFSMASTH
+880 IVYLKEGAFGMASNRA
-895 TIAEE
+895 IAAE
-900 IRSINRTFAER
+900 IRQLNQAFAAEGR
-911 GTGYILAGEG
+911 GYILIGEG
-921 RWGSSDAA
+921 RWGSSDIA

-944 IAEVSTDGRHIEP
+944 IAEVSADGRHIEP

-976 IDGGTSREV
+976 IDGDHSREH
-985 FDRAWLDAQ
+985 FDRAALDAL
-994 PAVWESHLIRHVQSD
+994 PAVWESPLVRHVHS
-1009 APFTIKMDGLHG
+1009 ATPFVIKMDGLHG
-1021 IGVVEKK
+1021 IGVVER
-1028 AFK
+1028 

>member
-1 MEKHL
+1 METHL
-6 AKFNPFVKDTSFVNL
+6 KKFNPFLKDTTFVNL
-21 MARRVFNVLLVA
+21 MTRRIFNILLVA

-47 DEKLF
+47 DEKIF

-64 RFTQVSTQEEATQAL
+64 RFTQVSTEEEATHVLEQT
-79 QQMRFD
+79 RFD

-160 NLDHDIREGGVQMIL
+160 NLEHDIREGGVQMIL
-175 LVEDSIRFYSSV
+175 LVEDSIRFYSAV

-224 ARNYEEAWRLYD
+224 ARTYEEAWLLYN

-249 RFPMI
+249 RFPMF
-254 ENGVKVPDAG
+254 EGGGKVADAG
-264 VQLLR
+264 VRLLR
-269 QIRACDEF
+269 DIRTCDEF

-286 SENRQWASEVNAGF
+286 SDNRMWASEVGAGF
-300 VDKNSKKMNIDLRDR
+300 VDKNSKKMSIDLRDR

-328 DPETGA
+328 DPSTGA

-353 DDSFVYHTARNHIS
+353 EESFVYHTAHNHIS

-383 RITQDEYKDVLQH
+383 RITQDAYNGVLEH

-449 HILKKHPVFES
+449 HILKKHAVFES
-460 FPDVE
+460 IPDVE
-465 IRIPKT
+465 VRIPKT

-481 FMEDNNLYPVALSD
+481 FMEDNNLYPIALSD
-495 VPDETILQAFLASP
+495 VPDETILQAFLASR

-524 VTGPVAVRSSSLLE
+524 VTGPIAVRSSSLLE

-557 PDSEAMARHI
+557 ADSEAMALHI
-567 ADAIKGVYASVYYS
+567 ADAIKAVYASVYYS
-581 GSKAYMSATSNVIDQ
+581 GSKAYMNATSNVIDQ

-601 ILQEGVGD
+601 ILQEVVGD
-609 RHGSRFYPHCS
+609 KHGTSFYPHCS

-625 INFYPVGEE
+625 INFYPVGKE

-659 VSPAHPAHVIQT
+659 LSPAHPDHIIQT
-671 SEPTLALK
+671 SDPQLALK

-689 LEAADRSV
+689 LDSIERPITKDE
-697 STDGSF
+697 TF
-703 DLVRLTVRE
+703 DLMRLTVRE

-731 MIYDTPHMRGRKLV
+731 MIYDTPYMKGRKLV
-745 TFAGVLRYD
+745 TFAGVLRYE

-785 GQQPTANSELKMENG
+785 QPRSESLELKVDGLESHPDGINPQPSTLKRSSLAEG
-800 KLKINGTD
+800 KSN
-808 YEQTAENKPEGNNF
+808 P
-822 QFSPFNSQLKGVFY
+822 QLKGIFY
-836 PLQIRPIVSAR
+836 PLQIRPIVSSR
-847 ECIDEDLTA
+847 ECIEEDLTA
-856 IPEEHRLLYS
+856 IPQERRLLYS
-866 TRSLGNGIITDVHD
+866 TRSLGNGISTDVHD
-880 IIYLKEGAFSMASTH
+880 IIYIKEGAFAMANNRA
-895 TIAEE
+895 IADE
-900 IRSINRTFAER
+900 IRRLNRTFADEN
-911 GTGYILAGEG
+911 TGYILAGEG
-921 RWGSSDAA
+921 RWGSSDIA

-944 IAEVSTDGRHIEP
+944 IAEISADGRHIEP

-976 IDGGTSREV
+976 IDGGTSGEL
-985 FDRAWLDAQ
+985 FDRAWLDTQ
-994 PAVWESHLIRHVQSD
+994 PAVWESDLVRHVRCAQPLS
-1009 APFTIKMDGLHG
+1009 IKLDGLHS
-1021 IGVVEKK
+1021 IGVVEKGD
-1028 AFK
+1028 

>member
-1 MEKHL
+1 METHL
-6 AKFNPFVKDTSFVNL
+6 KKFNPFLKDTSFVNL
-21 MARRVFNVLLVA
+21 MTRRIFNVLLVA

-64 RFTQVSTQEEATQAL
+64 RFTQVSTEEEATL
-79 QQMRFD
+79 VLGQMHFD

-98 FDIGRGIKER
+98 FDIGRGIKTR

-224 ARNYEEAWRLYD
+224 ARTYEEAWLLYN
-236 TYRNNTLGVISDV
+236 TYPGNTLGVISDV
-249 RFPMI
+249 RFPMF
-254 ENGVKVPDAG
+254 EGGAKVADAG
-264 VQLLR
+264 VRLLR
-269 QIRACDEF
+269 DIRACDEF

-286 SENRQWASEVNAGF
+286 SDNRQWASEVNAGF
-300 VDKNSKKMNIDLRDR
+300 VDKNSKKMSIDLRDR
-315 IEQHFGFGDLVFR
+315 IEQHFGFGDLIFR
-328 DPETGA
+328 NPSTGA

-353 DDSFVYHTARNHIS
+353 EDSFVYHTAHNHIS

-383 RITQDEYKDVLQH
+383 HITQDAYNDVLEH

-449 HILKKHPVFES
+449 HILKKHAVFES
-460 FPDVE
+460 IPDVE
-465 IRIPKT
+465 VRIPKT

-495 VPDETILQAFLASP
+495 APDETILQAFLASQ

-557 PDSEAMARHI
+557 DDCEAMARHI

-601 ILQEGVGD
+601 ILQEVVGD
-609 RHGSRFYPHCS
+609 KHGTRFYPHCS

-659 VSPAHPAHVIQT
+659 LSPAHPDHIIQT
-671 SEPTLALK
+671 SDPQLALK
-679 ETQSTFLALD
+679 ETQNTFLALD
-689 LEAADRSV
+689 LNSIDRPI
-697 STDGSF
+697 TKDETF

-712 AEADGTLDWI
+712 AEADGTLDWT

-731 MIYDTPHMRGRKLV
+731 MIYDTPYMKGRKLV
-745 TFAGVLRYD
+745 TFAGVLRYE

-785 GQQPTANSELKMENG
+785 GQPIHNS
-800 KLKINGTD
+800 
-808 YEQTAENKPEGNNF
+808 
-822 QFSPFNSQLKGVFY
+822 QFTIHNSQLSQPEENNCQLSIVNSPLKGIFY
-836 PLQIRPIVSAR
+836 PLQIRPIVSSR
-847 ECIDEDLTA
+847 ECIEEDLTA
-856 IPEEHRLLYS
+856 IPKEKRLLYS
-866 TRSLGNGIITDVHD
+866 TRSLGNGISTDVRD
-880 IIYLKEGAFSMASTH
+880 IVYLKEGAFAMANNR
-895 TIAEE
+895 TIADE
-900 IRSINRTFAER
+900 IRRLNRTFAEEN
-911 GTGYILAGEG
+911 TGYILAGEG
-921 RWGSSDAA
+921 RWGSSDMA

-944 IAEVSTDGRHIEP
+944 IAEISTDGRHIEP

-976 IDGGTSREV
+976 IDGGTSSEV

-994 PAVWESHLIRHVQSD
+994 PSQWESNYIRHVQC
-1009 APFTIKMDGLHG
+1009 PHPLPIKLDGLHG
-1021 IGVVEKK
+1021 IGIVER
-1028 AFK
+1028 

>member
-1 MEKHL
+1 METHL
-6 AKFNPFVKDTSFVNL
+6 KKFNPFLKDTSFVNL
-21 MARRVFNVLLVA
+21 MTRRIFNVLLVA

-64 RFTQVSTQEEATQAL
+64 RFTQVSTEEEATHVL
-79 QQMRFD
+79 GQMHFD

-98 FDIGRGIKER
+98 FDIGRGIKTR

-187 LPNLYKYVLEQ
+187 LPNLYNYVLEQ

-224 ARNYEEAWRLYD
+224 ARTYEEAWLLYN
-236 TYRNNTLGVISDV
+236 TYKNNTLGVISDV
-249 RFPMI
+249 RFPMF
-254 ENGVKVPDAG
+254 EGGAKVADAG
-264 VQLLR
+264 VRLLR
-269 QIRACDEF
+269 DIRACDEF

-286 SENRQWASEVNAGF
+286 SDNRQWASEVGAGF
-300 VDKNSKKMNIDLRDR
+300 VDKNSKKMSIDLRDR

-328 DPETGA
+328 DPSTGA
-334 EVVRVHNLKE
+334 EMVRVHNLKE

-353 DDSFVYHTARNHIS
+353 EDSFVYHTAHNHIS

-383 RITQDEYKDVLQH
+383 HITQDAYNDVLEH

-449 HILKKHPVFES
+449 HILKKHAVFES
-460 FPDVE
+460 IPDVE
-465 IRIPKT
+465 VRIPKT

-495 VPDETILQAFLASP
+495 APDETILQAFLASH
-509 LPEELLGDIQTFCEV
+509 LPEELLVDIETFCEV

-557 PDSEAMARHI
+557 DDCQAMARHI

-601 ILQEGVGD
+601 ILQEVVGD
-609 RHGSRFYPHCS
+609 KHGTRFYPHCS

-659 VSPAHPAHVIQT
+659 LSPAHPDHIIQT
-671 SEPTLALK
+671 SDPQLALK
-679 ETQSTFLALD
+679 ETQNTFLALD
-689 LEAADRSV
+689 LAAIDRPI
-697 STDGSF
+697 TKDETF
-703 DLVRLTVRE
+703 DLVRLTIRE
-712 AEADGTLDWI
+712 AEADGTLDWT

-731 MIYDTPHMRGRKLV
+731 MIYDTPYMKGRKLV
-745 TFAGVLRYD
+745 TFAGVLRYE

-785 GQQPTANSELKMENG
+785 GQPIHNS
-800 KLKINGTD
+800 
-808 YEQTAENKPEGNNF
+808 
-822 QFSPFNSQLKGVFY
+822 QFTIHNSQLSQPKENNCQLSIVNYQLKGTFY
-836 PLQIRPIVSAR
+836 PLQIRPIVSSR
-847 ECIDEDLTA
+847 ECIEEDLTA
-856 IPEEHRLLYS
+856 IPETQRLLYS
-866 TRSLGNGIITDVHD
+866 TRSLGNGIITDVCD
-880 IIYLKEGAFSMASTH
+880 IVYLKEGAFSMANNR
-895 TIAEE
+895 TIADE
-900 IRSINRTFAER
+900 IRRLNRTFAEEN
-911 GTGYILAGEG
+911 TGYILAGEG
-921 RWGSSDAA
+921 RWGSSDMA

-944 IAEVSTDGRHIEP
+944 IAEVSADGRHIEP

-976 IDGGTSREV
+976 IDGGTSGEL

-994 PAVWESHLIRHVQSD
+994 PAVWESDLVRHIRSTE
-1009 APFTIKMDGLHG
+1009 PLSIKLDGLHS
-1021 IGVVEKK
+1021 IGVVEKG
-1028 AFK
+1028 

>member
-1 MEKHL
+1 METQLK
-6 AKFNPFVKDTSFVNL
+6 KFNPFLKDTSFVNL
-21 MARRVFNVLLVA
+21 MTRRVFNVLLVA

-47 DEKLF
+47 DEKIF

-64 RFTQVSTQEEATQAL
+64 RFTQVSTQDEATRAL
-79 QQMRFD
+79 GQMRFD

-224 ARNYEEAWRLYD
+224 ARNYEEAWRLYN

-249 RFPMI
+249 RFPMN
-254 ENGVKVPDAG
+254 EGGQKVADAG
-264 VQLLR
+264 VRLLR
-269 QIRACDEF
+269 EIRACDEF

-286 SENRQWASEVNAGF
+286 SDNRQWAAEVNAGF
-300 VDKNSKKMNIDLRDR
+300 VDKNSKKMSIDLRDR

-328 DPETGA
+328 DPSTGD

-353 DDSFVYHTARNHIS
+353 EDSFVYHTARNHIS

-383 RITQDEYKDVLQH
+383 RFTNDAYKDVPEH
-396 RQLIFDAI
+396 RQIIFDAI

-449 HILKKHPVFES
+449 HILKKHAVFEEI
-460 FPDVE
+460 PDVE
-465 IRIPKT
+465 VRIPKT
-471 LVLCTDIFDR
+471 LVLCTDIFDQ

-495 VPDETILQAFLASP
+495 APDETILQAFLASH
-509 LPEELLGDIQTFCEV
+509 LPEELLVDIETFCEV

-557 PDSEAMARHI
+557 DDCEAMARHI

-601 ILQEGVGD
+601 ILQEVVGD
-609 RHGSRFYPHCS
+609 KHGTRFYPHCS

-659 VSPAHPAHVIQT
+659 LSPAHPDHIIQT
-671 SEPTLALK
+671 SDPQLALK

-689 LEAADRSV
+689 LASIDRPI
-697 STDGSF
+697 TKDETF
-703 DLVRLTVRE
+703 DLMKLNVRE

-731 MIYDTPHMRGRKLV
+731 MIYDTPHMKGRKLV
-745 TFAGVLRYD
+745 TFAGVLRYET
-754 AFPLAKIV
+754 FPLAKIV

-785 GQQPTANSELKMENG
+785 KASPNPSQGGTLGSAMFESPLLGRG
-800 KLKINGTD
+800 KGEASI
-808 YEQTAENKPEGNNF
+808 
-822 QFSPFNSQLKGVFY
+822 FY

-847 ECIDEDLTA
+847 ECIEEDLTT
-856 IPEEHRLLYS
+856 ITPKQRLLYS

-880 IIYLKEGAFSMASTH
+880 IIYLKEGAFAMANNR

-900 IRSINRTFAER
+900 IRCINRTFFEKN
-911 GTGYILAGEG
+911 TGYILAGEG
-921 RWGSSDAA
+921 RWGSSDIA
-929 LGVPVEWADISAVRL
+929 LGVPVEWSDISAVRL
-944 IAEVSTDGRHIEP
+944 IAEVSADGRHIEP

-976 IDGGTSREV
+976 IDGDNSGET
-985 FDRAWLDAQ
+985 FDRTWLDAQ
-994 PAVWESHLIRHVQSD
+994 PTVWESPLVRHIHSD
-1009 APFTIKMDGLHG
+1009 TPFIIKMDGLHG
-1021 IGVVEKK
+1021 IGVVIKSEE
-1028 AFK
+1028 

>member
-47 DEKLF
+47 DEKIF

-64 RFTQVSTQEEATQAL
+64 RFTQVSTEEEATEVLAK
-79 QQMRFD
+79 MRFE
-85 LVICMPGTDNSDA
+85 LVICMPSTDNSDA
-98 FDIGRGIKER
+98 FDIGRSIKGR
-108 FPDTPIVV
+108 FPDTPLVV

-121 HGITRYMERQDL
+121 HGITRYMEHQDL

-207 NAHQATLRM
+207 NAHQTTLRM

-224 ARNYEEAWRLYD
+224 ARTYEEAWLLYNRYPD
-236 TYRNNTLGVISDV
+236 NTLGVISDV

-254 ENGVKVPDAG
+254 GGGPKVADAG
-264 VQLLR
+264 VRLLR
-269 QIRACDEF
+269 EIRRADEF
-277 LPLIMESSE
+277 VPLIVQSSE
-286 SENRQWASEVNAGF
+286 SDNRMWADELRAGF

-315 IEQHFGFGDLVFR
+315 IEQHFGFGDLIFR
-328 DPETGA
+328 DPGTGT
-334 EVVRVHNLKE
+334 EVARIHNLKE

-383 RITQDEYKDVLQH
+383 RITQDQYEGVLEH
-396 RQLIFDAI
+396 RQLIFEAI

-449 HILKKHPVFES
+449 HILKKHAVFES
-460 FPDVE
+460 LPDVE

-471 LVLCTDIFDR
+471 LVLCTDIFDH
-481 FMEDNNLYPVALSD
+481 FMESGGLYQVALSD
-495 VPDETILQAFLASP
+495 ASDEAILQAFLASP
-509 LPEELLGDIQTFCEV
+509 LPEELISDIQTFCEV
-524 VTGPVAVRSSSLLE
+524 VSGPVAVRSSSLLE

-549 ATYMIPDR
+549 ATYMIPHRDDPR
-557 PDSEAMARHI
+557 AMALHI

-601 ILQEGVGD
+601 ILQEVVGD
-609 RHGSRFYPHCS
+609 RHGNYFYPHCS

-625 INFYPVGEE
+625 VNFYPVGEE
-634 TADEGVVNLAL
+634 TADEGVMNLAL

-659 VSPAHPAHVIQT
+659 VSPAYPDHILQT
-671 SEPTLALK
+671 SDPQVALK

-689 LEAADRSV
+689 LEAANRPVSV
-697 STDGSF
+697 DESF
-703 DLVRLTVRE
+703 DLAKLPVRQ
-712 AEADGTLDWI
+712 ADVDGVLDWI

-745 TFAGVLRYD
+745 TFAGVLRYE

-785 GQQPTANSELKMENG
+785 APGSDSLEFRVEGLENHPDGINPQPST
-800 KLKINGTD
+800 
-808 YEQTAENKPEGNNF
+808 
-822 QFSPFNSQLKGVFY
+822 FNPQLKAIFY
-836 PLQIRPIVSAR
+836 PLQIRPIVSLR
-847 ECIDEDLTA
+847 ECIEEDLTA
-856 IPEEHRLLYS
+856 IPKEELLLYS
-866 TRSLGNGIITDVHD
+866 SRSLGNGIVNDVHD
-880 IIYLKEGAFSMASTH
+880 IIYLKAGAFGLAANR
-895 TIAEE
+895 TIAAE
-900 IRSINRTFAER
+900 IAEINRQFAAEGR
-911 GTGYILAGEG
+911 GYILVGEG
-921 RWGSSDAA
+921 RWGSSDEA

-944 IAEVSTDGRHIEP
+944 IAEVSADGRHIEP

-976 IDGGTSREV
+976 IDGHTAHEM
-985 FDRAWLDAQ
+985 FDRAALDAM
-994 PAVWESHLIRHVQSD
+994 PAQYETALLRHVHSD
-1009 APFTIKMDGLHG
+1009 SPFVFKMDGLHG
-1021 IGVVEKK
+1021 VGVVIK
-1028 AFK
+1028 

>member
-1 MEKHL
+1 METHL
-6 AKFNPFVKDTSFVNL
+6 KKFNPFNKDTSFVNL
-21 MARRVFNVLLVA
+21 MTRRVFNVLLVA

-64 RFTQVSTQEEATQAL
+64 RFTQVSTQEEATRVLMQTH
-79 QQMRFD
+79 FD

-98 FDIGRGIKER
+98 FDIGRGIKEY

-148 LLSIIKLMEDKM
+148 LLSIIKLIEDKM

-175 LVEDSIRFYSSV
+175 LVEDSIRFYSSI

-224 ARNYEEAWRLYD
+224 ARNYDEAWQLYN
-236 TYRNNTLGVISDV
+236 TYKNNTLGVISDI
-249 RFPMI
+249 RFPMH
-254 ENGVKVPDAG
+254 EGGVKVSDAG
-264 VQLLR
+264 VKLMHE
-269 QIRACDEF
+269 IRACDEF
-277 LPLIMESSE
+277 LPLIMQSSE
-286 SENRQWASEVNAGF
+286 SDNRMWASEVGAGF

-328 DPETGA
+328 DPTTGA
-334 EVVRVHNLKE
+334 EMVRVHNLKE

-353 DDSFVYHTARNHIS
+353 EDSFVYHTAQNHIS

-372 RAMFPLSEFLK
+372 RAVFPLSEFLK
-383 RITQDEYKDVLQH
+383 RITQDEYEDVLEH

-404 VRYRKMKNRGV
+404 VKYRKMKNRGV

-449 HILKKHPVFES
+449 HILKKHAVFES
-460 FPDVE
+460 IPDVE

-481 FMEDNNLYPVALSD
+481 FMEDNNLYPIALSD
-495 VPDETILQAFLASP
+495 APDETILKTFLASQ
-509 LPEELLGDIQTFCEV
+509 LPENLLGDIQTFCQV
-524 VTGPVAVRSSSLLE
+524 VAGPIAIRSSSLLE

-557 PDSEAMARHI
+557 EDSEAMALHI
-567 ADAIKGVYASVYYS
+567 ADAIKGVYASVYYN
-581 GSKAYMSATSNVIDQ
+581 GSKSYMSATSNVIDQ

-601 ILQEGVGD
+601 ILQEVIGD
-609 RHGSRFYPHCS
+609 KHGTRFYPHCS

-653 GGKSLR
+653 GSKSLR
-659 VSPAHPAHVIQT
+659 ISPAHPAHAIQT
-671 SEPTLALK
+671 SEPSLALK

-689 LEAADRSV
+689 LAAADKALSV
-697 STDGSF
+697 DESF
-703 DLVRLTVRE
+703 DLIRLNVRE
-712 AEADGTLDWI
+712 AEADGTLNWI

-731 MIYDTPHMRGRKLV
+731 IIYDTPHMRGRKLI
-745 TFAGVLRYD
+745 TFAGVLRYE

-778 VEFAVRF
+778 IEFAVRF
-785 GQQPTANSELKMENG
+785 NSSNNDSNASNDDAKSSSQSPLF
-800 KLKINGTD
+800 GT
-808 YEQTAENKPEGNNF
+808 G
-822 QFSPFNSQLKGVFY
+822 LKGIFY
-836 PLQIRPIVSAR
+836 PLQIRPIVSSR
-847 ECIDEDLTA
+847 ECIDEDLTT
-856 IPEEHRLLYS
+856 IPQEKRLLYS
-866 TRSLGNGIITDVHD
+866 SRSLGNGIFSDVHD
-880 IIYLKEGAFSMASTH
+880 IIYLKEGAFSMANNR
-895 TIAEE
+895 TIANE
-900 IRSINRTFAER
+900 IRNLNRMFAEK
-911 GTGYILAGEG
+911 GAGYILVGEG
-921 RWGSSDAA
+921 RWGSADMA
-929 LGVPVEWADISAVRL
+929 LGVPIEWSDISSVRL
-944 IAEVSTDGRHIEP
+944 IGELSTDGRHIEP

-976 IDGGTSREV
+976 IDGAASYEV
-985 FDRAWLDAQ
+985 FDRAWLNSQ
-994 PAVWESHLIRHVQSD
+994 PAAWESHLIRHVHSET
-1009 APFTIKMDGLHG
+1009 PLVIKMDGLHG
-1021 IGVVEKK
+1021 IGVVEKNE
-1028 AFK
+1028 

>member
-1 MEKHL
+1 MEAHL
-6 AKFNPFVKDTSFVNL
+6 KKFNPFLKETSFVNL
-21 MARRVFNVLLVA
+21 MARRIFNVLLVA

-64 RFTQVSTQEEATQAL
+64 RFTQVSTQEEATRVL
-79 QQMRFD
+79 TQMRFE

-98 FDIGRGIKER
+98 FDIGRGIKES

-148 LLSIIKLMEDKM
+148 LLSIIKLIEDKM

-224 ARNYEEAWRLYD
+224 ARTYEEAWLLYN
-236 TYRNNTLGVISDV
+236 TYQNNTLGVISDV
-249 RFPMI
+249 RFPM
-254 ENGVKVPDAG
+254 KVGGDKVADAG
-264 VQLLR
+264 VRLLR
-269 QIRACDEF
+269 EIRAYDEF

-286 SENRQWASEVNAGF
+286 SDNRQWAAEVNAGF
-300 VDKNSKKMNIDLRDR
+300 VDKNSKKMSIDLRDR

-328 DPETGA
+328 DPGTGA
-334 EVVRVHNLKE
+334 EVARVHNLKE

-353 DDSFVYHTARNHIS
+353 EESFVYHTARNHIS

-383 RITQDEYKDVLQH
+383 HITQDEYDDVHEH
-396 RQLIFDAI
+396 RQFIFDAI

-449 HILKKHPVFES
+449 HILKKHAVFETIPS
-460 FPDVE
+460 VE
-465 IRIPKT
+465 VRIPKT

-481 FMEDNNLYPVALSD
+481 FMEDNNLYPIALSD
-495 VPDETILQAFLASP
+495 APDETILQAFLASR
-509 LPEELLGDIQTFCEV
+509 LPEELHGDIQTFCEV

-557 PDSEAMARHI
+557 DDYEAMARHI

-601 ILQEGVGD
+601 ILQEVVGD
-609 RHGSRFYPHCS
+609 KHGTRFYPHCS

-659 VSPAHPAHVIQT
+659 LSPAHPNHIIQT
-671 SEPTLALK
+671 SDPQLALK
-679 ETQSTFLALD
+679 ETQATFLALD
-689 LEAADRSV
+689 LTSIDRPIMK
-697 STDGSF
+697 DESF
-703 DLVRLTVRE
+703 DLVRLNVRE

-731 MIYDTPHMRGRKLV
+731 MIYDTPHMKGRKLV
-745 TFAGVLRYD
+745 TFANVLRYEV
-754 AFPLAKIV
+754 FPLTQIV

-785 GQQPTANSELKMENG
+785 GQQS
-800 KLKINGTD
+800 
-808 YEQTAENKPEGNNF
+808 EGN
-822 QFSPFNSQLKGVFY
+822 SQSRGVFY
-836 PLQIRPIVSAR
+836 PLQIRPIVSSR
-847 ECIDEDLTA
+847 ECIEEDLTA
-856 IPEEHRLLYS
+856 IPENQRLLYS

-880 IIYLKEGAFSMASTH
+880 IIYLKEGAFSMNSNR
-895 TIAEE
+895 TIANE
-900 IRSINRTFAER
+900 ISNLNRAFADQGR
-911 GTGYILAGEG
+911 GYILAGEG
-921 RWGSSDAA
+921 RWGSSDIA
-929 LGVPVEWADISAVRL
+929 LGIPVEWADISAVRL
-944 IAEVSTDGRHIEP
+944 IAELSIDRRHIEP

-976 IDGGTSREV
+976 IDGGTPHEI
-985 FDRAWLDAQ
+985 FNRAWLDAQ
-994 PAVWESHLIRHVQSD
+994 PAVWESDLVRHVHSD
-1009 APFTIKMDGLHG
+1009 NPLIIKMDGLHS
-1021 IGVVEKK
+1021 IGVVEKDK
-1028 AFK
+1028 STTL

>member
-1 MEKHL
+1 METQLK
-6 AKFNPFVKDTSFVNL
+6 KFNPFLKDTSFVNL
-21 MARRVFNVLLVA
+21 MTKRIFNVLLVA

-64 RFTQVSTQEEATQAL
+64 RFTLVSTEEEATRAL
-79 QQMRFD
+79 ERMRFD

-98 FDIGRGIKER
+98 FDIGRGIKTR

-148 LLSIIKLMEDKM
+148 LLSIIKLIEDKM
-160 NLDHDIREGGVQMIL
+160 NLDHDIREAGVQMIL

-224 ARNYEEAWRLYD
+224 ARNYEEAWLLYN

-249 RFPMI
+249 RFPLF
-254 ENGVKVPDAG
+254 EGGKKVADAG
-264 VQLLR
+264 VRLLR
-269 QIRACDEF
+269 DIRACDEF

-286 SENRQWASEVNAGF
+286 SDNRQWACEVGAGF
-300 VDKNSKKMNIDLRDR
+300 VDKNSKKMSIDLRDR

-328 DPETGA
+328 DPGTGD

-353 DDSFVYHTARNHIS
+353 EDSFVYHTARNHIS

-383 RITQDEYKDVLQH
+383 RFTNDAYKDVPEH
-396 RQLIFDAI
+396 RQIIFDAI

-449 HILKKHPVFES
+449 HILKKHTVFES
-460 FPDVE
+460 IPDVE
-465 IRIPKT
+465 VRIPKT
-471 LVLCTDIFDR
+471 LVLCTDIFDH
-481 FMEDNNLYPVALSD
+481 FMEDNNLYPIALSD
-495 VPDETILQAFLASP
+495 APDETILQAFLASQ
-509 LPEELLGDIQTFCEV
+509 LPDELLEDIQTFCEE
-524 VTGPVAVRSSSLLE
+524 VTGPVDVRSSSLLE

-557 PDSEAMARHI
+557 EDCEIMARHI

-601 ILQEGVGD
+601 ILQEVVGD
-609 RHGSRFYPHCS
+609 KHGTRFYPHCS

-659 VSPAHPAHVIQT
+659 LSPAHPNHIIQT
-671 SEPTLALK
+671 SDPQLAIK

-689 LEAADRSV
+689 LASIDRPI
-697 STDGSF
+697 TKDETF
-703 DLVRLTVRE
+703 DLLRLNVRE

-731 MIYDTPHMRGRKLV
+731 MIYDTPHMKGRKLV
-745 TFAGVLRYD
+745 TFAGVLRYE
-754 AFPLAKIV
+754 AFPLTKIV

-785 GQQPTANSELKMENG
+785 QPRNENLEVRG
-800 KLKINGTD
+800 EGLESTPDGFNP
-808 YEQTAENKPEGNNF
+808 KP
-822 QFSPFNSQLKGVFY
+822 SPLNPLLKGVFY
-836 PLQIRPIVSAR
+836 PLQIRPIVNSR
-847 ECIDEDLTA
+847 ECIDEDLTT
-856 IPEEHRLLYS
+856 IPEAQRLLYS
-866 TRSLGNGIITDVHD
+866 TRSLGNGIVNDVYD
-880 IIYLKEGAFSMASTH
+880 IIYLKEGAFA
-895 TIAEE
+895 IANNRVITNE
-900 IRSINRTFAER
+900 IRQLNRTFADA

-921 RWGSSDAA
+921 RWGSSDMA

-944 IAEVSTDGRHIEP
+944 IAEVSTNGRHIDP

-976 IDGGTSREV
+976 IDGGTSSEV

-994 PAVWESHLIRHVQSD
+994 PAVWESTLVRHVRCIQ
-1009 APFTIKMDGLHG
+1009 PLTIKMDGLHG
-1021 IGVVEKK
+1021 IGLVMKREEG
-1028 AFK
+1028 

>member
-6 AKFNPFVKDTSFVNL
+6 AQFNPFLKDTSFVNL

-64 RFTQVSTQEEATQAL
+64 RFTQVSTQEEATQVL
-79 QQMRFD
+79 QQMRFE

-98 FDIGRGIKER
+98 FDIGRGIKEQ
-108 FPDTPIVV
+108 FPDTPLVV

-224 ARNYEEAWRLYD
+224 ARTYEEAWLLYD
-236 TYRNNTLGVISDV
+236 RYPGNTLGVISDV
-249 RFPMI
+249 RFPLY
-254 ENGVKVPDAG
+254 EGGPKDAEAG
-264 VQLLR
+264 VRLMR
-269 QIRACDEF
+269 KIRACDEF
-277 LPLIMESSE
+277 LPLIMQSSE
-286 SENRQWASEVNAGF
+286 SDNRRWAAEVGAGF

-328 DPETGA
+328 NPGTGA

-353 DDSFVYHTARNHIS
+353 EDSFVYHTARNHIS

-383 RITQDEYKDVLQH
+383 RITQDEYEDVLEH

-439 GKGRGIAFVD
+439 GKGRGIAFID
-449 HILKKHPVFES
+449 HILKKHAVFES
-460 FPDVE
+460 LPDVE

-481 FMEDNNLYPVALSD
+481 FMEKGGLYQVALSD
-495 VPDETILQAFLASP
+495 APDEAILQAFLATP
-509 LPEELLGDIQTFCEV
+509 FPEELLDDIQTFCEV
-524 VTGPVAVRSSSLLE
+524 VGGPVAVRSSSLLE

-557 PDSEAMARHI
+557 ADSHAMAQHI
-567 ADAIKGVYASVYYS
+567 AQAIKGVYASVYYS

-601 ILQEGVGD
+601 ILQEVVGD
-609 RHGSRFYPHCS
+609 RHGTRFYPHCS

-659 VSPAHPAHVIQT
+659 ISPAYPDNALQT
-671 SEPTLALK
+671 SDTQLALK
-679 ETQSTFLALD
+679 ETQTTFLALD
-689 LEAADRSV
+689 LEAADRPV
-697 STDGSF
+697 SSDESF
-703 DLVRLTVRE
+703 DLVRLPVRQ
-712 AEADGTLDWI
+712 ADADGTLDWI
-722 ASTYVRDDD
+722 GSTYVRDDD
-731 MIYDTPHMRGRKLV
+731 MIYDTPHMRGRKLI
-745 TFAGVLRYD
+745 TFAGVLRYE

-785 GQQPTANSELKMENG
+785 QPT
-800 KLKINGTD
+800 D
-808 YEQTAENKPEGNNF
+808 
-822 QFSPFNSQLKGVFY
+822 SPLKGIFY

-856 IPEEHRLLYS
+856 TPQESLLLYS
-866 TRSLGNGIITDVHD
+866 SRSLGNGIVTDVHD
-880 IIYLKEGAFSMASTH
+880 IVYLKEGAFGMASNRA
-895 TIAEE
+895 IAAE
-900 IRSINRTFAER
+900 IRQLNQAFAAEGR
-911 GTGYILAGEG
+911 GYILIGEG
-921 RWGSSDAA
+921 RWGSSDIA
-929 LGVPVEWADISAVRL
+929 LGIPVEWADISAVRL
-944 IAEVSTDGRHIEP
+944 IAEVSADGRHIEP

-976 IDGGTSREV
+976 IDGGHSSEH
-985 FDRAWLDAQ
+985 FDRASLDAL
-994 PAVWESHLIRHVQSD
+994 PATWESTLVRHVHS
-1009 APFTIKMDGLHG
+1009 ATPFVIKMDGLHG
-1021 IGVVEKK
+1021 IGIVEK
-1028 AFK
+1028 

>member
-6 AKFNPFVKDTSFVNL
+6 AQFNPFLKDTSFVNL

-64 RFTQVSTQEEATQAL
+64 RFTQVSTQEEATQVL
-79 QQMRFD
+79 QQMRFE

-98 FDIGRGIKER
+98 FDIGRGIKEQ
-108 FPDTPIVV
+108 FPDTPLVV

-224 ARNYEEAWRLYD
+224 ARTYEEAWLLYD
-236 TYRNNTLGVISDV
+236 RYPGNTLGVISDV
-249 RFPMI
+249 RFPLY
-254 ENGVKVPDAG
+254 EGGPKDAEAG
-264 VQLLR
+264 VRLMR
-269 QIRACDEF
+269 KIRACDEF
-277 LPLIMESSE
+277 LPLIMQSSE
-286 SENRQWASEVNAGF
+286 SDNRRWATEVGAGF

-328 DPETGA
+328 NPGTGA

-353 DDSFVYHTARNHIS
+353 EDSFVYHTARNHIS

-383 RITQDEYKDVLQH
+383 RITQDEYEDVLEH

-439 GKGRGIAFVD
+439 GKGRGIAFID
-449 HILKKHPVFES
+449 HILKKHAVFES
-460 FPDVE
+460 LPDVE

-481 FMEDNNLYPVALSD
+481 FMEKGGLYQVALSD
-495 VPDETILQAFLASP
+495 APDEAILQAFLATP
-509 LPEELLGDIQTFCEV
+509 LPEELLDDIQTFCEV
-524 VTGPVAVRSSSLLE
+524 VGGPVAVRSSSLLE

-557 PDSEAMARHI
+557 VDSHAMAQHI
-567 ADAIKGVYASVYYS
+567 AQAIKGVYASVYYS

-601 ILQEGVGD
+601 ILQEVVGD
-609 RHGSRFYPHCS
+609 RHGTRFYPHCS

-659 VSPAHPAHVIQT
+659 ISPAYPDNALQT
-671 SEPTLALK
+671 SDTQLALK
-679 ETQSTFLALD
+679 ETQTTFLALD
-689 LEAADRSV
+689 LEAADRPV
-697 STDGSF
+697 SSDESF
-703 DLVRLTVRE
+703 DLVRLPVRQ
-712 AEADGTLDWI
+712 ADADGTLDWI
-722 ASTYVRDDD
+722 GSTYVRDDD
-731 MIYDTPHMRGRKLV
+731 MIYDTPHMRGRKLI
-745 TFAGVLRYD
+745 TFAGVLRYE

-785 GQQPTANSELKMENG
+785 QPTAYSQQTTVNSQ
-800 KLKINGTD
+800 
-808 YEQTAENKPEGNNF
+808 QTEGN
-822 QFSPFNSQLKGVFY
+822 SPFSTINSPFKGIFY

-856 IPEEHRLLYS
+856 TPQESLLLYS
-866 TRSLGNGIITDVHD
+866 SRSLGNGIVTDVHD
-880 IIYLKEGAFSMASTH
+880 IVYLKADAFSMAHSR
-895 TIAEE
+895 TIAAE
-900 IRSINRTFAER
+900 IRELNRTLAAE
-911 GTGYILAGEG
+911 GKGYILVGEG
-921 RWGSSDAA
+921 RWGSSDEA

-944 IAEVSTDGRHIEP
+944 IAEVSADGRHIEP

-976 IDGGTSREV
+976 IDGGHSSER
-985 FDRAWLDAQ
+985 FDRAALDTL
-994 PAVWESHLIRHVQSD
+994 PAVWESPLVRHVHS
-1009 APFTIKMDGLHG
+1009 ATPFVIKMDGLHG
-1021 IGVVEKK
+1021 IGIVEK
-1028 AFK
+1028 

>member
-1 MEKHL
+1 
-6 AKFNPFVKDTSFVNL
+6 
-21 MARRVFNVLLVA
+21 
-33 NPYDAFMLE
+33 
-42 DDGRI
+42 
-47 DEKLF
+47 
-52 EEYTRL
+52 
-58 GLRYPP
+58 
-64 RFTQVSTQEEATQAL
+64 
-79 QQMRFD
+79 
-85 LVICMPGTDNSDA
+85 MPGTDNSDA
-98 FDIGRGIKER
+98 FDIGRGIKMQ

-148 LLSIIKLMEDKM
+148 LLSIIKLIEDKM

-224 ARNYEEAWRLYD
+224 ARNYEEAWLLYNR
-236 TYRNNTLGVISDV
+236 YRNNTLGVISDV
-249 RFPMI
+249 RFPLTA
-254 ENGVKVPDAG
+254 GGKKVADAG
-264 VQLLR
+264 LRLLR
-269 QIRACDEF
+269 EIRSCDEF
-277 LPLIMESSE
+277 VPLIMESSE
-286 SENRQWASEVNAGF
+286 SDNRQWASEVNAGF
-300 VDKNSKKMNIDLRDR
+300 VDKNSKKMSIDLRDR

-328 DPETGA
+328 NPETGA
-334 EVVRVHNLKE
+334 EVVRIHNLKE

-353 DDSFVYHTARNHIS
+353 EDSFVFHTSHNHIS

-383 RITQDEYKDVLQH
+383 RITQDAYEGVPEH
-396 RQLIFDAI
+396 RQFIFDAI
-404 VRYRKMKNRGV
+404 VLYRKMKNRGV

-449 HILKKHPVFES
+449 HFLKKHPVFEAI
-460 FPDVE
+460 PDVE
-465 IRIPKT
+465 VRIPKT

-495 VPDETILQAFLASP
+495 APDETILQAFLASP
-509 LPEELLGDIQTFCEV
+509 LPEELLGDIETFCEV

-549 ATYMIPDR
+549 ATYMIPHRTDCA
-557 PDSEAMARHI
+557 AMARHI

-581 GSKAYMSATSNVIDQ
+581 SSKAYMSATSNVIDQ

-601 ILQEGVGD
+601 ILQEVVGD
-609 RHGSRFYPHCS
+609 KHGTRFYPHCS

-659 VSPAHPAHVIQT
+659 LSPAHPDHIIQT
-671 SEPTLALK
+671 SEPQMALK
-679 ETQSTFLALD
+679 ETQNTFLALD
-689 LEAADRSV
+689 LTALDKPV
-697 STDGSF
+697 SKDETF
-703 DLVRLTVRE
+703 DLVRLAIRD
-712 AEADGTLDWI
+712 ADADGTLDWI
-722 ASTYVRDDD
+722 GSTYVRDDD
-731 MIYDTPHMRGRKLV
+731 MIYDTPHMKGRKLI
-745 TFAGVLRYD
+745 TFAGVLRYE
-754 AFPLAKIV
+754 AFPLAKLV

-778 VEFAVRF
+778 IEFAVRF
-785 GQQPTANSELKMENG
+785 Q
-800 KLKINGTD
+800 
-808 YEQTAENKPEGNNF
+808 PEG
-822 QFSPFNSQLKGVFY
+822 LKGIFY
-836 PLQIRPIVSAR
+836 PLQIRPIVSSR
-847 ECIDEDLTA
+847 ECIEEDLTA
-856 IPEEHRLLYS
+856 IPEEKRLLYS
-866 TRSLGNGIITDVHD
+866 TRSLGNGIIADVHD
-880 IIYLKEGAFSMASTH
+880 IVYLKEGAFSMANNH
-895 TIAEE
+895 TIANE
-900 IRSINRTFAER
+900 IRQLNRAFAES

-921 RWGSSDAA
+921 RWGSSDIA

-944 IAEVSTDGRHIEP
+944 IAEVSYDGRHIEP

-976 IDGGTSREV
+976 IDGGASREV
-985 FDRAWLDAQ
+985 FDRTWLDTQ
-994 PAVWESHLIRHVQSD
+994 PAVWESTLIRHVRCPQPL
-1009 APFTIKMDGLHG
+1009 AIKMDGLHG
-1021 IGVVEKK
+1021 IGVVEKPI
-1028 AFK
+1028 

>member
-1 MEKHL
+1 METHPK
-6 AKFNPFVKDTSFVNL
+6 KFNPFLKDTSFVNL
-21 MARRVFNVLLVA
+21 MTKRIFNVLLVA

-64 RFTQVSTQEEATQAL
+64 RFTQVSTEEEATRAL

-98 FDIGRGIKER
+98 FDIGRGIKMH

-224 ARNYEEAWRLYD
+224 ARNYEEAWKLYN

-249 RFPMI
+249 RFPMN
-254 ENGVKVPDAG
+254 EGEKKVADAG
-264 VQLLR
+264 VRLLR
-269 QIRACDEF
+269 EIRACDEF

-286 SENRQWASEVNAGF
+286 SDNRQWAAEVNAGF
-300 VDKNSKKMNIDLRDR
+300 VDKNSKKMSIDLRDR

-353 DDSFVYHTARNHIS
+353 EDSFVYHTARNHIS

-383 RITQDEYKDVLQH
+383 RFTNDAYNDVLEH
-396 RQLIFDAI
+396 RQIIFDAI

-449 HILKKHPVFES
+449 HFLKKHAVFEAI
-460 FPDVE
+460 PDVE
-465 IRIPKT
+465 VRIPKT
-471 LVLCTDIFDR
+471 LVLCTDIFDQ
-481 FMEDNNLYPVALSD
+481 FMEDNNLYPVALSNA
-495 VPDETILQAFLASP
+495 PDETILQAFLASR

-557 PDSEAMARHI
+557 DDYEAMALHI

-601 ILQEGVGD
+601 ILQEVVGD
-609 RHGSRFYPHCS
+609 KHGTRFYPHCS

-659 VSPAHPAHVIQT
+659 LSPAHPDHIIQI
-671 SEPTLALK
+671 SDQQQALK
-679 ETQSTFLALD
+679 ETQSTFLALN
-689 LEAADRSV
+689 LASIDRPI
-697 STDGSF
+697 TKDETF
-703 DLVRLTVRE
+703 DLVRLNVRE
-712 AEADGTLDWI
+712 AEADGTLNWI

-731 MIYDTPHMRGRKLV
+731 MIYDTPHMKGRKLV
-745 TFAGVLRYD
+745 TFAGVLRYE
-754 AFPLAKIV
+754 AFPLAKLV
-762 QLVLQ
+762 QLMLQ

-785 GQQPTANSELKMENG
+785 SQQA
-800 KLKINGTD
+800 
-808 YEQTAENKPEGNNF
+808 EGNS
-822 QFSPFNSQLKGVFY
+822 QLSIFNSQLKGIFY

-856 IPEEHRLLYS
+856 IPEEKCLLYS
-866 TRSLGNGIITDVHD
+866 TRSLGNGIVTDVHD
-880 IIYLKEGAFSMASTH
+880 IIYLKVGAFSMANNR
-895 TIAEE
+895 TIADE
-900 IRSINRTFAER
+900 IRRLNRTFAEEN
-911 GTGYILAGEG
+911 TGYILAGEG
-921 RWGSSDAA
+921 RWGSSDIA

-976 IDGGTSREV
+976 IDGVTSHEV

-994 PAVWESHLIRHVQSD
+994 PAVWESQWVRHVRCTHSL
-1009 APFTIKMDGLHG
+1009 AIKMDGLHG
-1021 IGVVEKK
+1021 IGVVEK
-1028 AFK
+1028 

>member
-6 AKFNPFVKDTSFVNL
+6 AQFNPFLKDTSFVNL

-64 RFTQVSTQEEATQAL
+64 RFTQVSTQEEATQVL
-79 QQMRFD
+79 QQMRFE

-98 FDIGRGIKER
+98 FDIGRGIKEQ
-108 FPDTPIVV
+108 FPDTPLVV

-224 ARNYEEAWRLYD
+224 ARTYEEAWLLYD
-236 TYRNNTLGVISDV
+236 RYPGNTLGVISDV
-249 RFPMI
+249 RFPLY
-254 ENGVKVPDAG
+254 EGGPKDAEAG
-264 VQLLR
+264 VRLMR
-269 QIRACDEF
+269 KIRACDEF
-277 LPLIMESSE
+277 LPLIMQSSE
-286 SENRQWASEVNAGF
+286 SDNRRWATEVGAGF

-328 DPETGA
+328 DPGTGA

-353 DDSFVYHTARNHIS
+353 EDSFVYHTARNHIS

-383 RITQDEYKDVLQH
+383 RITQDEYEDVLEH

-439 GKGRGIAFVD
+439 GKGRGIAFID
-449 HILKKHPVFES
+449 HILKKHAVFES
-460 FPDVE
+460 LPDVE

-481 FMEDNNLYPVALSD
+481 FMEKGGLYQVALSD
-495 VPDETILQAFLASP
+495 APDEAILQAFLSTP
-509 LPEELLGDIQTFCEV
+509 LPEELLDDIQTFCEV
-524 VTGPVAVRSSSLLE
+524 VGGPVAVRSSSLLE

-557 PDSEAMARHI
+557 ADSHAMAQHI
-567 ADAIKGVYASVYYS
+567 AQAIKGVYASVYYS

-601 ILQEGVGD
+601 ILQEVVGD
-609 RHGSRFYPHCS
+609 RHGTRFYPHCS

-634 TADEGVVNLAL
+634 TADEGVINLAL

-659 VSPAHPAHVIQT
+659 ISPAYPDNALQT
-671 SEPTLALK
+671 SDTQLALK
-679 ETQSTFLALD
+679 ETQTTFLALD
-689 LEAADRSV
+689 LEAADRPV
-697 STDGSF
+697 SSDESF
-703 DLVRLTVRE
+703 DLVRLPVRQ
-712 AEADGTLDWI
+712 ADADGTLDWI
-722 ASTYVRDDD
+722 GSTYVRDDD
-731 MIYDTPHMRGRKLV
+731 MIYDTPHMRGRKLI
-745 TFAGVLRYD
+745 TFAGVLRYE

-785 GQQPTANSELKMENG
+785 QPT
-800 KLKINGTD
+800 D
-808 YEQTAENKPEGNNF
+808 
-822 QFSPFNSQLKGVFY
+822 SPLKGIFY

-856 IPEEHRLLYS
+856 TPQESLLLYS
-866 TRSLGNGIITDVHD
+866 SRSLGNGIVTDVHD
-880 IIYLKEGAFSMASTH
+880 IVYLKEGAFGMASNRA
-895 TIAEE
+895 IAAE
-900 IRSINRTFAER
+900 IRQLNQAFAAEGR
-911 GTGYILAGEG
+911 GYILIGEG
-921 RWGSSDAA
+921 RWGSSDIA

-944 IAEVSTDGRHIEP
+944 IAEVSADGRHIEP

-976 IDGGTSREV
+976 IDGDHSREH
-985 FDRAWLDAQ
+985 FDRTALDAL
-994 PAVWESHLIRHVQSD
+994 PAAWESPLVRHVHS
-1009 APFTIKMDGLHG
+1009 ATPFVIKMDGLHG
-1021 IGVVEKK
+1021 IGAVEK
-1028 AFK
+1028 